1 MKHSII
7 IKRLCLLLMFMAST
21 MGVWAVESVLFN
33 STESPKGTRV
43 RDLKKGPVSVHFYK
57 CYTSHSGNIY
67 ELAKGSGVLI
77 SVPEESYRIREVVM
91 EDTEGGDDWDE
102 GGLNRIGMYET
113 APGTHYNMFFQK
125 DSGSQPDDNN
135 IVFSSFD
142 SGSAWIYIEG
152 HKMSNKGQFKARR
165 ITVRYVKLAKPKF
178 TQEQYDYYSF
188 MGVLPYALTP
198 KADAGGHNGK
208 NIRYHLSNNKIA
220 TLLVGGGMQIK
231 QPGQGTL
238 TITYDPN
245 NDYAKAECSTTINV
259 RRERV
264 TFTPHKDIPS
274 VILTGKH
281 YTLYGVY
288 GLIDLQNSYSQRNFD
303 ESNPQFSVT
312 STRPDVLSVA
322 NRDLQFHGTSG
333 EATITLKQEQNDYYE
348 ASSLSHTF
356 IVLRSDQN
364 GTVLIRNADEW
375 RLFCKSVNE
384 KGMTNLNAKLEADID
399 LGGDI
404 TMLGNRY
411 SGTFD
416 GQNHTLTLGWDGG
429 DGWMAPFHTMNGATI
444 KNLRV
449 NGYIKSKGK
458 GLSGLILN
466 VYGNTTVSGC
476 TSEVDIT
483 SGSSDGGCASAGLIQ
498 YISSDAHVSINDC
511 LVKGTLKATTE
522 IGTKGMAGFVYD
534 QRGNC
539 TFNNCLYTGTNN
551 AAGGYTFAYK
561 STINNCYY
569 LNDCGATYGT
579 RVTIDQLKNGEV
591 AYKLQAGRDT
601 QMWGQTLGT
610 DNAPLL
616 TGNDAKRVRK
626 VDFTY
631 NDQVK
636 ATRYATH
643 GKAIYGSL
651 PTLTAK
657 DIMGSDYN
665 EHHYYTGISFEG
677 FSASTTVNSD
687 RTVRVIIN
695 KNDYYAIASKEN
707 WKEFCN
713 IVNGGQ
719 TKLDAKMT
727 ANVNLGD
734 EIVMAGAGDHKYSG
748 TFDGQEHTLT
758 LNWNS
763 SSSRQLA
770 LFQNVNSA
778 TIKNLRT
785 EGSINSNTY
794 GLSGLIYSLE
804 GVTTISGCVSNVNL
818 TSRYSLSSGCDAAGM
833 VHHVTSGASAEFTDC
848 IVKGKFHATT
858 ENGKEGMGGFVYGQ
872 YGTCKMTNC
881 LYAGENNATTR
892 SNTFADKATL
902 TNCYY
907 LNACGT
913 AQGKQVTKEQLKS
926 GEVARLLQSN
936 RNTQFW
942 GQEIGKE
949 NEPLPTADKAKKVYK
964 IDFAYKGKVK
974 ASRYANP
981 GKAIFGGMPTFIA
994 KDIMD
999 SEYNEHHYYTFA
1011 FGNNFN
1017 ASVLIYNDRT
1027 VDINPTEKDYYEIA
1041 SKADWKEFCDI
1052 VSNGQ
1057 NAVDAKMTADVDL
1070 GGDIKTIGD
1079 GVHMYSGTFDGQG
1092 HTLTLNWDAGTAHW
1106 KSPFYSVDG
1115 CTINKLRVKGSIKSD
1130 GKGHAGL
1137 IQNAYG
1143 TVTVSGCVS
1152 DVDITCGYSTDACS
1166 AAGMIQW
1173 VGGGAKVTFN
1183 DCLVK
1188 GSINA
1193 KDAGRKGMAGFVY
1206 NQNGKCTFNN
1216 CLYLGTNNATA
1227 GSNTFTYNATTNN
1240 CYYLNACGDTQGT
1253 KVTEEQ
1259 LKSGE
1264 VAYLLQ
1270 NKRDGNI
1277 WGQELG
1283 KDNEP
1288 QPTDIAAKHIYQVG
1302 FTYNGKVA
1310 AARYAN
1316 SGKAIFGELP
1326 DEKEL
1331 LGTAYDS
1338 NKVYALVF
1346 EDDFTASTTIDSD
1359 RTVVVTVIENNYF
1372 EIATKEDWA
1381 AFCKLVNNG
1390 NNKLNAKL
1398 MKDVDLETDI
1408 VMAGKENVEYSGT
1421 FDGQGYSL
1429 TVNWDASDNKLVSP
1443 FSCVKDVTIKNL
1455 RTKGQITSKR
1465 FGISGLIDDV
1475 YGTNN
1480 TISSCIS
1487 EVNLTTSD
1495 NSVSSSVAGMVQSV
1509 KSNSSVTFN
1518 DCIVKGKMHSTT
1530 YEGRQGLS
1538 GFVYFQLGNCHFN
1551 NCLYIGTNNGREW
1564 ADTFCD
1570 HPNTLNNCYY
1580 LNACGT
1586 AQGKQV
1592 TKDQLKNGYVAYKL
1606 QNNRTDKC
1614 YWAQQLGDMLDFY
1627 NAADKGK
1634 TNYVYYDATNKRWTC
1649 DDFRLTDGTPLSIGL
1664 DFIAAKA
1671 TYNRTITTAKATV
1684 CLPYELPRN
1693 GSFDAHTLSGGNN
1706 SAVHFADA
1714 KDKLEAYK
1722 PYLIASNGAPQLDGN
1737 NIEVKAFNAAALTSP
1752 AGKYSF
1758 VGTVTGVDNATAA
1771 AANAYILQN
1780 DGLFHKVTTE
1790 HSAAMLPAYRAYI
1803 VRNDGSGAKQLSVVL
1818 DDETTGI
1825 DGMTDDAM
1833 GTDGTVYDL
1842 HGRRMADRLDDNT
1855 RRQLPAGVYIVSG
1868 RKVILK

>member
-7 IKRLCLLLMFMAST
+7 IQRLCLFLLVFLLAAPAWSYSITVKARDRSAGEVEGKRDVMSDGYIVARWSDCKTGPALLAANRNWKMKKGST
-21 MGVWAVESVLFN
+21 VTISCFGRWRFRGIRFREQLKNADKLVCISDNRYTGDPTSNSGLSCYDAPNTKVTLQANDDIEFAEYIIEFVAEPRVSFKKKEYTFFVGDQFHLFYDNMVENPYEEFPKFEL
-33 STESPKGTRV
+33 STEEPG
-43 RDLKKGPVSVHFYK
+43 
-57 CYTSHSGNIY
+57 
-67 ELAKGSGVLI
+67 
-77 SVPEESYRIREVVM
+77 M
-91 EDTEGGDDWDE
+91 
-102 GGLNRIGMYET
+102 LNKET
-113 APGTHYNMFFQK
+113 AWDFFTVIK
-125 DSGSQPDDNN
+125 AGKTNLVFRAVPDDRYAA
-135 IVFSSFD
+135 
-142 SGSAWIYIEG
+142 GSIKVPFEVTRRTMDAYLDGPKTVRLQVWDNLSLPVLKRIPEGYDRSKITRKISDEKVVKIEG
-152 HKMSNKGQFKARR
+152 EKIKLGSDPFGKTATITYTLPEDHKYKTK
-165 ITVRYVKLAKPKF
+165 
-178 TQEQYDYYSF
+178 
-188 MGVLPYALTP
+188 
-198 KADAGGHNGK
+198 
-208 NIRYHLSNNKIA
+208 
-220 TLLVGGGMQIK
+220 TL
-231 QPGQGTL
+231 TL
-238 TITYDPN
+238 TIIVP
-245 NDYAKAECSTTINV
+245 KEAEISSQDDWKKFCAAV
-259 RRERV
+259 
-264 TFTPHKDIPS
+264 
-274 VILTGKH
+274 
-281 YTLYGVY
+281 
-288 GLIDLQNSYSQRNFD
+288 NSGWN
-303 ESNPQFSVT
+303 
-312 STRPDVLSVA
+312 
-322 NRDLQFHGTSG
+322 
-333 EATITLKQEQNDYYE
+333 
-348 ASSLSHTF
+348 
-356 IVLRSDQN
+356 
-364 GTVLIRNADEW
+364 NAD
-375 RLFCKSVNE
+375 
-384 KGMTNLNAKLEADID
+384 AKLMKDVN

-404 TMLGNRY
+404 AMVGNRY

-539 TFNNCLYTGTNN
+539 TLTNCLYTGTNN

-561 STINNCYY
+561 STIKNCYY
-569 LNDCGATYGT
+569 LNACAATYGEK
-579 RVTIDQLKNGEV
+579 VTIDQLKNGEV

-610 DNAPLL
+610 DNEPLP
-616 TGNDAKRVRK
+616 TGNGTKRVHK

-631 NDQVK
+631 NNQVN

-643 GKAIYGSL
+643 DNAIYGSL
-651 PTLTAK
+651 PATAK
-657 DIMGSDYN
+657 EIMGSDYN

-713 IVNGGQ
+713 LVNGGQ
-719 TKLDAKMT
+719 TKLDAKLT
-727 ANVNLGD
+727 QNVNLGD

-770 LFQNVNSA
+770 PFQNVSSA

-818 TSRYSLSSGCDAAGM
+818 TSRYSLSSGCDASGM

-913 AQGKQVTKEQLKS
+913 AQGKQVTKEQLKN
-926 GEVARLLQSN
+926 GDVARLLQSN

-942 GQEIGKE
+942 GQELGKE
-949 NEPLPTADKAKKVYK
+949 NEPLPTAEEAKKVYK

-1017 ASVLIYNDRT
+1017 ASVLIYYDRT

-1041 SKADWKEFCDI
+1041 SKANWIEFCYI
-1052 VSNGQ
+1052 VGNGQ

-1070 GGDIKTIGD
+1070 GSDIFMVGN
-1079 GVHMYSGTFDGQG
+1079 HYSGTFDGQG
-1092 HTLTLNWDAGTAHW
+1092 HTLKINWNDTSGWLA
-1106 KSPFYSVDG
+1106 PFYTVDG
-1115 CTINKLRVKGSIKSD
+1115 ATIKNLRTEGEIKSSS
-1130 GKGHAGL
+1130 HFLSGL
-1137 IQNAYG
+1137 VQSAYG
-1143 TVTVSGCVS
+1143 NTTISGCVS
-1152 DVDITCGYSTDACS
+1152 AVNITSSYDNGGCD
-1166 AAGMIQW
+1166 AAGM
-1173 VGGGAKVTFN
+1173 VECVRDNANVTIT

-1188 GSINA
+1188 GKFHA
-1193 KDAGRKGMAGFVY
+1193 TTEGGRRYMSGFVE
-1206 NQNGKCTFNN
+1206 NQYGKCTLTN
-1216 CLYLGTNNATA
+1216 CLYIGENNATT
-1227 GSNTFTYNATTNN
+1227 GGYTFAKKATLTN
-1240 CYYLNACGDTQGT
+1240 CYYLHTCGTAQGT
-1253 KVTEEQ
+1253 PATEEQ
-1259 LKSGE
+1259 LKNGY
-1264 VAYLLQ
+1264 VAYKLQ
-1270 NKRDGNI
+1270 NGRDTQF
-1277 WGQELG
+1277 WGQTLG
-1283 KDNEP
+1283 TDNEP
-1288 QPTDIAAKHIYQVG
+1288 RLIADAAKHIYKVS
-1302 FTYNGKVA
+1302 FTYNDKVA
-1310 AARYAN
+1310 AARYTN
-1316 SGKAIFGELP
+1316 RGKAIFGGLP

-1331 LGTAYDS
+1331 LGTAYDP
-1338 NKVYALVF
+1338 NKIYTLTF
-1346 EDDFTASTTIDSD
+1346 EDDFSTSTTVDRD

-1372 EIATKEDWA
+1372 EIATKEDWKK
-1381 AFCKLVNNG
+1381 FCGLVKKGQQN
-1390 NNKLNAKL
+1390 LNAK
-1398 MKDVDLETDI
+1398 MTKDVDLGTEI
-1408 VMAGKENVEYSGT
+1408 VMAGEENLEYSGT
-1421 FDGQGYSL
+1421 FDGQGHTL
-1429 TVNWDASDNKLVSP
+1429 KIDWDGGYVGWISP
-1443 FSCVKDVTIKNL
+1443 FLHVKDATIKNL
-1455 RTKGQITSKR
+1455 RTKGKITAGR
-1465 FGISGLIDDV
+1465 FGFSGLICQA
-1475 YGTNN
+1475 YGNN
-1480 TISSCIS
+1480 TISSC
-1487 EVNLTTSD
+1487 VSD
-1495 NSVSSSVAGMVQSV
+1495 VDINGADDLAGMVKTV
-1509 KSNSSVTFN
+1509 KDNSSVTFT
-1518 DCIVKGKMHSTT
+1518 DCVVKGTLHVT
-1530 YEGRQGLS
+1530 YDDCSQDMG
-1538 GFVYFQLGNCHFN
+1538 GFVYYQSDNATCTFN
-1551 NCLYIGTNNGREW
+1551 SCLYLGTNNATGW
-1564 ADTFCD
+1564 AKTFA
-1570 HPNTLNNCYY
+1570 PNPTLNNCYY
-1580 LNACGT
+1580 LNLCGKE
-1586 AQGKQV
+1586 QGMPV
-1592 TKDQLKNGYVAYKL
+1592 TEEQLKNGYVAHKL
-1606 QNNRTDKC
+1606 QADRTDKC

-1664 DFIAAKA
+1664 DFTAAKA
-1671 TYNRTITTAKATV
+1671 TYDRAITTEKVTV
-1684 CLPYELPRN
+1684 CLPYELPVT
-1693 GSFDAHTLSGGNN
+1693 GFKAYTLSGGNN

-1818 DDETTGI
+1818 DGETTGI

-1842 HGRRMADRLDDNT
+1842 HGRRMANRLDDNV

>member
-7 IKRLCLLLMFMAST
+7 IQRLCLFLFALMLAAPAWSLIDT
-21 MGVWAVESVLFN
+21 WKARNRNQGEVE
-33 STESPKGTRV
+33 GTRHSDDGIV
-43 RDLKKGPVSVHFYK
+43 TVTWSDCKTGPALLPANRNWEMKKGSSVTISCKDGWRVRRFSILEQLKNPTNINCVNDDRYEKKYYEFSDETHKKSLNIGCWDAPSQSIRIEAIRDVEFAVYEIDYVKAVSVEF
-57 CYTSHSGNIY
+57 THSQYNVYSMSGWMSPGIISNGHTGHIQYGLSNKNI
-67 ELAKGSGVLI
+67 ATVL
-77 SVPEESYRIREVVM
+77 
-91 EDTEGGDDWDE
+91 EGGMLDIK
-102 GGLNRIGMYET
+102 R
-113 APGTHYNMFFQK
+113 PGK
-125 DSGSQPDDNN
+125 G
-135 IVFSSFD
+135 VF
-142 SGSAWIYIEG
+142 
-152 HKMSNKGQFKARR
+152 
-165 ITVRYVKLAKPKF
+165 TV
-178 TQEQYDYYSF
+178 
-188 MGVLPYALTP
+188 
-198 KADAGGHNGK
+198 
-208 NIRYHLSNNKIA
+208 
-220 TLLVGGGMQIK
+220 
-231 QPGQGTL
+231 
-238 TITYDPN
+238 TYRAN
-245 NDYAKAECSTTINV
+245 VTYAKAEASTTINV
-259 RRERV
+259 MRDRV
-264 TFTPHKDIPS
+264 TFSKKD
-274 VILTGKH
+274 
-281 YTLYGVY
+281 YTDLLYCGNY
-288 GLIDLQNSYSQRNFD
+288 QPIFHLINCVTA
-303 ESNPQFSVT
+303 SNKSLKINNGGFSVT
-312 STRPDVLSVA
+312 SSNPNVLRYDNEMLRCGNTA
-322 NRDLQFHGTSG
+322 G
-333 EATITLKQEQNDYYE
+333 EAIITIKQAQNDYYE
-348 ASSLSHTF
+348 ATSFSQTF
-356 IVLRSDQN
+356 YVMRRDHD
-364 GTVLIRNADEW
+364 GAMLIKDANEW
-375 RLFCKSVNE
+375 KLFCKIVNE
-384 KGMTNLNAKLEADID
+384 KGITNLNARLDGD
-399 LGGDI
+399 VNLGGDI
-404 TMLGNRY
+404 AMVGNRY

-534 QRGNC
+534 QRGDC

-551 AAGGYTFAYK
+551 AAGGYTFASK
-561 STINNCYY
+561 STIKNCYY
-569 LNDCGATYGT
+569 LNACAATYGEK
-579 RVTIDQLKNGEV
+579 VTIDQLKSGEV

-610 DNAPLL
+610 NNEPLL
-616 TGNDAKRVRK
+616 TADGAKRVHK

-631 NDQVK
+631 NNQVN

-643 GKAIYGSL
+643 DNAIYGSL
-651 PTLTAK
+651 PATAK
-657 DIMGSDYN
+657 EIMGSDYN

-727 ANVNLGD
+727 RDVNLGGD
-734 EIVMAGAGDHKYSG
+734 ITMAGTYANKYAG
-748 TFDGQEHTLT
+748 TFDGGEHTLKI
-758 LNWNS
+758 NWNS
-763 SSSRQLA
+763 GSETWIA
-770 LFQNVNSA
+770 PFYTVDGA
-778 TIKNLRT
+778 TVRNLRV
-785 EGSINSNTY
+785 EGDIKSSTHF
-794 GLSGLIYSLE
+794 LSGLICNVY
-804 GVTTISGCVSNVNL
+804 GTTTISGCVSAVNI
-818 TSRYSLSSGCDAAGM
+818 TSSYNEGGCDAAGM
-833 VHHVTSGASAEFTDC
+833 IECVRDNANVTITDC
-848 IVKGKFHATT
+848 VVKGKFHAAT
-858 ENGKEGMGGFVYGQ
+858 EKGKRYMAGFVCNQ
-872 YGTCKMTNC
+872 YGTCTLTNC
-881 LYAGENNATTR
+881 LYVGENNGTGVNTHTFGYKTTL
-892 SNTFADKATL
+892 N
-902 TNCYY
+902 NCYY

-913 AQGKQVTKEQLKS
+913 AQGKQVTKEQLKN
-926 GEVARLLQSN
+926 GDVARLLQSN

-942 GQEIGKE
+942 GQELGKE
-949 NEPLPTADKAKKVYK
+949 NEPLPTTEEAKKVYK

-1027 VDINPTEKDYYEIA
+1027 VDINPIEKDYYAIA
-1041 SKADWKEFCDI
+1041 SKVDWKEFCDI

-1057 NAVDAKMTADVDL
+1057 NAIDAKMTADVDL
-1070 GGDIKTIGD
+1070 GSDIWQVGN
-1079 GVHMYSGTFDGQG
+1079 HYAGTFDGQN
-1092 HTLTLNWDAGTAHW
+1092 HTLKINWNNTSGWLA
-1106 KSPFYSVDG
+1106 PFYTVDG
-1115 CTINKLRVKGSIKSD
+1115 ATIKNLRTEGEIKSSS
-1130 GKGHAGL
+1130 HFLSGL
-1137 IQNAYG
+1137 VQSAYG
-1143 TVTVSGCVS
+1143 NTTISGCVS
-1152 DVDITCGYSTDACS
+1152 AVNITSTYDNGGCD
-1166 AAGMIQW
+1166 AAGM
-1173 VGGGAKVTFN
+1173 VECVRDNANVTIT

-1188 GSINA
+1188 GKFHA
-1193 KDAGRKGMAGFVY
+1193 TTEKGKESMGGFVHLLY
-1206 NQNGKCTFNN
+1206 GKCTLNN
-1216 CLYLGTNNATA
+1216 CLYAGENNGTRWSRTFAPYS
-1227 GSNTFTYNATTNN
+1227 GSTLNN
-1240 CYYLNACGDTQGT
+1240 CYYLKACGDKQGT
-1253 KVTEEQ
+1253 QVTKEQ

-1264 VAYLLQ
+1264 VTYLLQ
-1270 NKRDGNI
+1270 NKRDANI

-1283 KDNEP
+1283 KENEP
-1288 QPTDIAAKHIYQVG
+1288 MPTDDAAKHIYKVD
-1302 FTYNGKVA
+1302 FSYNGKVA

-1316 SGKAIFGELP
+1316 RGKHIFGELP
-1326 DEKEL
+1326 KEKEI
-1331 LGTAYDS
+1331 LGAAYDP
-1338 NKVYALVF
+1338 NNTYALAF
-1346 EDDFTASTTIDSD
+1346 EDDFSASTTVDRD

-1372 EIATKEDWA
+1372 EIATKEDWKK
-1381 AFCKLVNNG
+1381 FCGLVKKGQQN
-1390 NNKLNAKL
+1390 LNAK
-1398 MKDVDLETDI
+1398 MTKDVDLGTEI
-1408 VMAGKENVEYSGT
+1408 VMAGEENLEYSGT
-1421 FDGQGYSL
+1421 FDGQGHTL
-1429 TVNWDASDNKLVSP
+1429 KFDWDGGYTAWISP
-1443 FSCVKDVTIKNL
+1443 FLHVKDVTIRNL
-1455 RTKGQITSKR
+1455 RTKGKITAGR
-1465 FGISGLIDDV
+1465 FGFSGLICQA
-1475 YGTNN
+1475 YGNN
-1480 TISSCIS
+1480 TISSC
-1487 EVNLTTSD
+1487 VSD
-1495 NSVSSSVAGMVQSV
+1495 VDINGADDLAGMVKTV
-1509 KSNSSVTFN
+1509 KDNSSVTFT
-1518 DCIVKGKMHSTT
+1518 DCVVKGTLHVT
-1530 YEGRQGLS
+1530 YDDCSQDMG
-1538 GFVYFQLGNCHFN
+1538 GFVYYQSDNATCTFN
-1551 NCLYIGTNNGREW
+1551 SCLYLGTNNATGW
-1564 ADTFCD
+1564 AKTFA
-1570 HPNTLNNCYY
+1570 PNPTLNNCYY
-1580 LNACGT
+1580 LNLCGKE
-1586 AQGKQV
+1586 QGMKV
-1592 TKDQLKNGYVAYKL
+1592 TEEQLKNGYVAHKL
-1606 QNNRTDKC
+1606 QADRTDQC

-1664 DFIAAKA
+1664 DFTAAKA
-1671 TYNRTITTAKATV
+1671 TYDRAITTEKVTV
-1684 CLPYELPRN
+1684 CLPYELPVT
-1693 GSFDAHTLSGGNN
+1693 GFKAYTLSGGNN

-1818 DDETTGI
+1818 DGETTGI

>member
-1 MKHSII
+1 MKHSFTIQ
-7 IKRLCLLLMFMAST
+7 RLCLFLLVFLLAAPAWSYSITVKARDRSAGEVEGKRDVMSDGYIVARWSDCKTGPALLAANRNWKMKKGST
-21 MGVWAVESVLFN
+21 VTISCFGRWRFRGIRFREQLKNADKLVCISDNRYTGDPTSNSGLSCYDAPNTKVTLQANDDIEFAEYIIEFVAEPRVSFKKKEYTFFVGDQFHLFYDNMVENPYEEFPKFEL
-33 STESPKGTRV
+33 STEEPG
-43 RDLKKGPVSVHFYK
+43 
-57 CYTSHSGNIY
+57 
-67 ELAKGSGVLI
+67 
-77 SVPEESYRIREVVM
+77 M
-91 EDTEGGDDWDE
+91 
-102 GGLNRIGMYET
+102 LNKET
-113 APGTHYNMFFQK
+113 AWDFFTVIK
-125 DSGSQPDDNN
+125 AGKTNLVFRAVPDDRYAA
-135 IVFSSFD
+135 
-142 SGSAWIYIEG
+142 GSIKVPFEVTRRTMDAYLDGPKTVRLQVWDNLSLPVLKRIPEGYDRSKITRKISDEKVVKIEG
-152 HKMSNKGQFKARR
+152 EKIKLGSDPFGKTATITYTLPEDHKYKTK
-165 ITVRYVKLAKPKF
+165 
-178 TQEQYDYYSF
+178 
-188 MGVLPYALTP
+188 
-198 KADAGGHNGK
+198 
-208 NIRYHLSNNKIA
+208 
-220 TLLVGGGMQIK
+220 TL
-231 QPGQGTL
+231 TL
-238 TITYDPN
+238 TIIVP
-245 NDYAKAECSTTINV
+245 KEAEISSQDDWKKFCAAV
-259 RRERV
+259 
-264 TFTPHKDIPS
+264 
-274 VILTGKH
+274 
-281 YTLYGVY
+281 
-288 GLIDLQNSYSQRNFD
+288 NSGWN
-303 ESNPQFSVT
+303 
-312 STRPDVLSVA
+312 
-322 NRDLQFHGTSG
+322 
-333 EATITLKQEQNDYYE
+333 
-348 ASSLSHTF
+348 
-356 IVLRSDQN
+356 
-364 GTVLIRNADEW
+364 NAD
-375 RLFCKSVNE
+375 
-384 KGMTNLNAKLEADID
+384 AKLMKDVN

-404 TMLGNRY
+404 AMVGNRY

-458 GLSGLILN
+458 GLSGLVLN
-466 VYGNTTVSGC
+466 AYGNTTVSGC

-483 SGSSDGGCASAGLIQ
+483 SGSSDGGCASSGMIQ

-539 TFNNCLYTGTNN
+539 TLTNCLYTGTNN

-561 STINNCYY
+561 STIKNCYY
-569 LNDCGATYGT
+569 LNACAATYGEK
-579 RVTIDQLKNGEV
+579 VTIDQLKNGEV

-610 DNAPLL
+610 DNEPLP
-616 TGNDAKRVRK
+616 TADGTKRVHK

-631 NDQVK
+631 NNQVN

-643 GKAIYGSL
+643 DNAIYGSL
-651 PTLTAK
+651 PATAK
-657 DIMGSDYN
+657 EIMGSDYN

-719 TKLDAKMT
+719 NKLDAKMT
-727 ANVNLGD
+727 RDVNLGD
-734 EIVMAGAGDHKYSG
+734 EIVMAGVGDHKYSG

-770 LFQNVNSA
+770 PFQNVNSA

-818 TSRYSLSSGCDAAGM
+818 TSRYSLSSGCDASGM
-833 VHHVTSGASAEFTDC
+833 VHHVTNGASAEFTDC

-913 AQGKQVTKEQLKS
+913 AQGKQVTKEQLKN
-926 GEVARLLQSN
+926 GDVARLLQSN

-942 GQEIGKE
+942 GQELGKE
-949 NEPLPTADKAKKVYK
+949 NEPLPTAEEAKKVYN

-1017 ASVLIYNDRT
+1017 ASVLIYYDRT

-1041 SKADWKEFCDI
+1041 SKADWIEFSNI
-1052 VSNGQ
+1052 VSSGQ
-1057 NAVDAKMTADVDL
+1057 NSVDAKMTKDVDL
-1070 GGDIKTIGD
+1070 GSDIFMVGDS
-1079 GVHMYSGTFDGQG
+1079 YAGTFDGQN
-1092 HTLTLNWDAGTAHW
+1092 HTLKINWNSTSGWLA
-1106 KSPFYSVDG
+1106 PFYTVNG
-1115 CTINKLRVKGSIKSD
+1115 ATIKNLRTEGEIKS
-1130 GKGHAGL
+1130 KSYFLSGL
-1137 IQNAYG
+1137 VQSAYG
-1143 TVTVSGCVS
+1143 NTTISGCVS
-1152 DVDITCGYSTDACS
+1152 AVNITSSYDNGGCN
-1166 AAGMIQW
+1166 AAGM
-1173 VGGGAKVTFN
+1173 VECVRDNANVTFT
-1183 DCLVK
+1183 DCIVK
-1188 GSINA
+1188 GKLNA
-1193 KDAGRKGMAGFVY
+1193 TTEKGKESMGGFVHLLY
-1206 NQNGKCTFNN
+1206 GKCTLNN
-1216 CLYLGTNNATA
+1216 CLYAGENNGTRWSRTFAPYS
-1227 GSNTFTYNATTNN
+1227 GSTLNN
-1240 CYYLNACGDTQGT
+1240 CYYLNACGDKQGT
-1253 KVTEEQ
+1253 QVTKEQ

-1270 NKRDGNI
+1270 NKRDANI
-1277 WGQELG
+1277 WGQMLG
-1283 KDNEP
+1283 TDNEP
-1288 QPTDIAAKHIYQVG
+1288 MPTDDAAKHIYKVD
-1302 FTYNGKVA
+1302 FSYNGKVA

-1316 SGKAIFGELP
+1316 RGKHIFGELP
-1326 DEKEL
+1326 KEKEI
-1331 LGTAYDS
+1331 LGAAYDP
-1338 NKVYALVF
+1338 NNTYALAF
-1346 EDDFTASTTIDSD
+1346 EDDFSASTTVDRD

-1372 EIATKEDWA
+1372 EIATKEDWKK
-1381 AFCKLVNNG
+1381 FCGLVKKGQQN
-1390 NNKLNAKL
+1390 LNAK
-1398 MKDVDLETDI
+1398 MTKDVDLGTEI
-1408 VMAGKENVEYSGT
+1408 VMAGEENLEYSGT
-1421 FDGQGYSL
+1421 FDGQGHTL
-1429 TVNWDASDNKLVSP
+1429 KIDWDGGYVGWISP
-1443 FSCVKDVTIKNL
+1443 FLYVKDATIKNL
-1455 RTKGQITSKR
+1455 RTKGQITAGR
-1465 FGISGLIDDV
+1465 FGFSGLICQA
-1475 YGTNN
+1475 YGNN
-1480 TISSCIS
+1480 TISSC
-1487 EVNLTTSD
+1487 VSD
-1495 NSVSSSVAGMVQSV
+1495 VDINGADDLAGMVKTV
-1509 KSNSSVTFN
+1509 KDNSSVTFN
-1518 DCIVKGKMHSTT
+1518 DCVVKGTLHVT
-1530 YEGRQGLS
+1530 YDDCSQDMG
-1538 GFVYFQLGNCHFN
+1538 GFVYYQSDNATCTFN
-1551 NCLYIGTNNGREW
+1551 SCLYLGTNNATGW
-1564 ADTFCD
+1564 AKTFA
-1570 HPNTLNNCYY
+1570 PNPALNNCYF
-1580 LNACGT
+1580 LNACGEE
-1586 AQGKQV
+1586 QGTPV
-1592 TKDQLKNGYVAYKL
+1592 TEEQLKNGYVAHKL
-1606 QNNRTDKC
+1606 QADRTDQC

-1649 DDFRLTDGTPLSIGL
+1649 DDFRLTDGTPLPIGL
-1664 DFIAAKA
+1664 DFLATKA

-1684 CLPYELPRN
+1684 CLPYELPVT
-1693 GSFDAHTLSGGNN
+1693 GFKAYTLSGGNN
-1706 SAVHFADA
+1706 SAVSFADA

-1818 DDETTGI
+1818 DGETTGI
-1825 DGMTDDAM
+1825 DGMKDDAM
-1833 GTDGTVYDL
+1833 GTDGAVYDL
-1842 HGRRMADRLDDNT
+1842 HGRRMADRLDNNT

>member
-7 IKRLCLLLMFMAST
+7 IQRLCLFLLVFLLAAPAWSYSITVKARDRSAGEVEGKRDVMSGGYIVARWSDCKTGPALFAANRNWKMKKGST
-21 MGVWAVESVLFN
+21 VTISCFGRWRFRGIRFREQLKNADKLVCISDNRYTGDPTSNSGLSCYDAPNTKVTLQANDDIEFAEYIIEFVAEPRVSFKKKEYTFFVGDQFHLFYDNMVENPYEEFPKFEL
-33 STESPKGTRV
+33 STEEPG
-43 RDLKKGPVSVHFYK
+43 
-57 CYTSHSGNIY
+57 
-67 ELAKGSGVLI
+67 
-77 SVPEESYRIREVVM
+77 M
-91 EDTEGGDDWDE
+91 
-102 GGLNRIGMYET
+102 LNKET
-113 APGTHYNMFFQK
+113 AWDFFTVIK
-125 DSGSQPDDNN
+125 AGKTNLVFRAVPDDRYAA
-135 IVFSSFD
+135 
-142 SGSAWIYIEG
+142 GSIKVPFEVTRRTMDAYLDGPKTVRLQVWDNLSLPVLKRIPEGYDRSKITRKISDEKVVKIEG
-152 HKMSNKGQFKARR
+152 EKIKLGSDPFGKTATITYTLPEDHKYKTK
-165 ITVRYVKLAKPKF
+165 
-178 TQEQYDYYSF
+178 
-188 MGVLPYALTP
+188 
-198 KADAGGHNGK
+198 
-208 NIRYHLSNNKIA
+208 
-220 TLLVGGGMQIK
+220 TL
-231 QPGQGTL
+231 TL
-238 TITYDPN
+238 TIIVP
-245 NDYAKAECSTTINV
+245 KEAEISSQDDWKKFCAAV
-259 RRERV
+259 
-264 TFTPHKDIPS
+264 
-274 VILTGKH
+274 
-281 YTLYGVY
+281 
-288 GLIDLQNSYSQRNFD
+288 NSGWN
-303 ESNPQFSVT
+303 
-312 STRPDVLSVA
+312 
-322 NRDLQFHGTSG
+322 
-333 EATITLKQEQNDYYE
+333 
-348 ASSLSHTF
+348 
-356 IVLRSDQN
+356 
-364 GTVLIRNADEW
+364 NAD
-375 RLFCKSVNE
+375 
-384 KGMTNLNAKLEADID
+384 AKLMKDVN

-404 TMLGNRY
+404 AMVGNRY

-561 STINNCYY
+561 STIKNCYY
-569 LNDCGATYGT
+569 LNACAATYGEK
-579 RVTIDQLKNGEV
+579 VTIDQLKNGEV

-610 DNAPLL
+610 DNEPLP
-616 TGNDAKRVRK
+616 TGNGTKRVHK

-631 NDQVK
+631 NNQVN

-643 GKAIYGSL
+643 GNAIYGSL
-651 PTLTAK
+651 PATAK
-657 DIMGSDYN
+657 EIMGSDYN
-665 EHHYYTGISFEG
+665 EHHYYTGISFEY

-727 ANVNLGD
+727 RDVNLGGD
-734 EIVMAGAGDHKYSG
+734 ITMAGNSDHNYSG
-748 TFDGQEHTLT
+748 TFDGQNHTLT
-758 LNWNS
+758 VNWNTNANDIAPF
-763 SSSRQLA
+763 RR
-770 LFQNVNSA
+770 VNGA
-778 TIKNLRT
+778 TIKNLHT
-785 EGSINSNTY
+785 EGTIKSSGY
-794 GLSGLIYSLE
+794 YLAGLIDEAYGESN
-804 GVTTISGCVSNVNL
+804 ISGCVSNVHI
-818 TSRYSLSSGCDAAGM
+818 TSTYADNICGAGGLISYISSNAR
-833 VHHVTSGASAEFTDC
+833 VTITDC
-848 IVKGKFHATT
+848 LVKGSINATM
-858 ENGKEGMGGFVYGQ
+858 EKGKKGMGGFVSIQ
-872 YGTCKMTNC
+872 NGTCTMNNC

-907 LNACGT
+907 LNACGD
-913 AQGKQVTKEQLKS
+913 AQGKQVTKEQLKN
-926 GEVARLLQSN
+926 GDVARLLQSN

-942 GQEIGKE
+942 GQELGKE
-949 NEPLPTADKAKKVYK
+949 NEPLPTAEEAKKVYK

-1017 ASVLIYNDRT
+1017 ASVLIYYDRT

-1041 SKADWKEFCDI
+1041 SKADWIEFRYI
-1052 VSNGQ
+1052 VGNGQ

-1070 GGDIKTIGD
+1070 GSDIFMVGDS
-1079 GVHMYSGTFDGQG
+1079 YAGTFDGQN
-1092 HTLTLNWDAGTAHW
+1092 HTLKINWNSTSGWLA
-1106 KSPFYSVDG
+1106 PFYTVNG
-1115 CTINKLRVKGSIKSD
+1115 ATIKNLRTEGEIKSSS
-1130 GKGHAGL
+1130 HFLSGL
-1137 IQNAYG
+1137 VQSAYG
-1143 TVTVSGCVS
+1143 NTTISGCVS
-1152 DVDITCGYSTDACS
+1152 AVNITSSYDNGGCN
-1166 AAGMIQW
+1166 AAGM
-1173 VGGGAKVTFN
+1173 VECVRDNANVTIT

-1188 GSINA
+1188 GKI
-1193 KDAGRKGMAGFVY
+1193 DATTEKGKESMGGFVN
-1206 NQNGKCTFNN
+1206 NQYGKCTLIN
-1216 CLYLGTNNATA
+1216 CLYAGENNGTRWSRTFAPYS
-1227 GSNTFTYNATTNN
+1227 GSTLNN
-1240 CYYLNACGDTQGT
+1240 CYYLNACGDAQGK
-1253 KVTEEQ
+1253 KVIADQ

-1270 NKRDGNI
+1270 NKRDANI
-1277 WGQELG
+1277 WGQMLG
-1283 KDNEP
+1283 TDNEP
-1288 QPTDIAAKHIYQVG
+1288 MPTDDAAKHIYKVD
-1302 FTYNGKVA
+1302 FSYNGKVA

-1316 SGKAIFGELP
+1316 RGKHIFGELP
-1326 DEKEL
+1326 KEKEI
-1331 LGTAYDS
+1331 LGAAYDP
-1338 NKVYALVF
+1338 NNTYALAF
-1346 EDDFTASTTIDSD
+1346 EDDFSASTTVDRD

-1372 EIATKEDWA
+1372 EIATKEDWKK
-1381 AFCKLVNNG
+1381 FCGLVKKGQQN
-1390 NNKLNAKL
+1390 LNAK
-1398 MKDVDLETDI
+1398 MTKDVDLGTEI
-1408 VMAGKENVEYSGT
+1408 VMAGEENLEYSGT
-1421 FDGQGYSL
+1421 FDGQGHTL
-1429 TVNWDASDNKLVSP
+1429 KIDWDGGYTAWISP
-1443 FSCVKDVTIKNL
+1443 FLYVKDVTIKNL
-1455 RTKGQITSKR
+1455 RTKGQITAGR
-1465 FGISGLIDDV
+1465 FGFSGLICKA
-1475 YGTNN
+1475 YGNN

-1487 EVNLTTSD
+1487 DVDINGAADL
-1495 NSVSSSVAGMVQSV
+1495 AGMVKAV
-1509 KSNSSVTFN
+1509 GDNSSVTFN
-1518 DCIVKGKMHSTT
+1518 DCVVKGTLNATHENGIQDM
-1530 YEGRQGLS
+1530 G
-1538 GFVYFQLGNCHFN
+1538 GFVYFQSENTTCTLN
-1551 NCLYIGTNNGREW
+1551 NCLYLGTNNAAGW
-1564 ADTFCD
+1564 AKTFA
-1570 HPNTLNNCYY
+1570 PNPTLNNCYY
-1580 LNACGT
+1580 LNLCGKE
-1586 AQGKQV
+1586 QGTKV
-1592 TKDQLKNGYVAYKL
+1592 TEEQLKNGYVAYKL
-1606 QNNRTDKC
+1606 QNDRTDKC

-1664 DFIAAKA
+1664 DFTAAKA
-1671 TYNRTITTAKATV
+1671 TYDRAITTEKVTV
-1684 CLPYELPRN
+1684 CLPYELPVT
-1693 GSFDAHTLSGGNN
+1693 GFKAYTLSGGNN

-1771 AANAYILQN
+1771 AANAYILQG

-1818 DDETTGI
+1818 DGETTGI

-1833 GTDGTVYDL
+1833 GTDGAVYDL

>member
-7 IKRLCLLLMFMAST
+7 IQRLCLFLFALMLAAPAWSETETWKAS
-21 MGVWAVESVLFN
+21 WRDRYE
-33 STESPKGTRV
+33 EEGTRYSV
-43 RDLKKGPVSVHFYK
+43 NSIVAVTWSDCKTGPALMAANRNWVMKKGSSVTISCKDGWRVRAFRILEQLENPTNINCVNDDRYEKHYYEFSDETHKKSLSISCWDAPSQSIRIEAIRDVEFAVYEIDYVKAVSVEF
-57 CYTSHSGNIY
+57 THSQYNVYSMSGWMSPGIISNGHTGHIQYGLSNKNI
-67 ELAKGSGVLI
+67 ATVL
-77 SVPEESYRIREVVM
+77 
-91 EDTEGGDDWDE
+91 EGGMLDIK
-102 GGLNRIGMYET
+102 R
-113 APGTHYNMFFQK
+113 PGK
-125 DSGSQPDDNN
+125 G
-135 IVFSSFD
+135 VF
-142 SGSAWIYIEG
+142 
-152 HKMSNKGQFKARR
+152 
-165 ITVRYVKLAKPKF
+165 TV
-178 TQEQYDYYSF
+178 
-188 MGVLPYALTP
+188 
-198 KADAGGHNGK
+198 
-208 NIRYHLSNNKIA
+208 
-220 TLLVGGGMQIK
+220 
-231 QPGQGTL
+231 
-238 TITYDPN
+238 TYRAN
-245 NDYAKAECSTTINV
+245 VTYAKAEASTTINV
-259 RRERV
+259 MRDRV
-264 TFTPHKDIPS
+264 TFSKKD
-274 VILTGKH
+274 
-281 YTLYGVY
+281 YTDLLYCGNY
-288 GLIDLQNSYSQRNFD
+288 QPIFHLINCVTA
-303 ESNPQFSVT
+303 SNKSLKIDNGGYSVT
-312 STRPDVLSVA
+312 SSNPNVLRYDNETLRCGNTA
-322 NRDLQFHGTSG
+322 G
-333 EATITLKQEQNDYYE
+333 EATITIKQAQNDYYE
-348 ASSLSHTF
+348 AANYSQTF
-356 IVLRSDQN
+356 YVIRSDHD
-364 GTVLIRNADEW
+364 GTMLIKDADEW
-375 RLFCKSVNE
+375 KLFCKIVNE
-384 KGMTNLNAKLEADID
+384 KGITNLNARLDGD
-399 LGGDI
+399 VNLGGDI
-404 TMLGNRY
+404 AMVGNRY

-511 LVKGTLKATTE
+511 LVKGTIKATTE

-534 QRGNC
+534 QRGDC

-551 AAGGYTFAYK
+551 AAGGYTFASK
-561 STINNCYY
+561 STIKNCYY
-569 LNDCGATYGT
+569 LNACAATYGEK
-579 RVTIDQLKNGEV
+579 VTIDQLKSGEV

-610 DNAPLL
+610 DNEPLP
-616 TGNDAKRVRK
+616 TGNGTKRVHK

-631 NDQVK
+631 NNQVN

-643 GKAIYGSL
+643 GNAIYGSL
-651 PTLTAK
+651 PATAK
-657 DIMGSDYN
+657 EIMGSDYN
-665 EHHYYTGISFEG
+665 EHYYYTGISFEG

-727 ANVNLGD
+727 RDVNLGD

-770 LFQNVNSA
+770 PFQNVSSA

-818 TSRYSLSSGCDAAGM
+818 TSRYSLSSGCDASGM
-833 VHHVTSGASAEFTDC
+833 VHHVTNGASAEFTDC

-913 AQGKQVTKEQLKS
+913 AQGKQVTKEQLKN
-926 GEVARLLQSN
+926 GDVARLLQSN

-942 GQEIGKE
+942 GQELGKE
-949 NEPLPTADKAKKVYK
+949 NEPLPTAEEAKKVYK

-1041 SKADWKEFCDI
+1041 SKDNWIEFSNI
-1052 VSNGQ
+1052 VYDGQ

-1079 GVHMYSGTFDGQG
+1079 GVHKYSGTFDGQG

-1115 CTINKLRVKGSIKSD
+1115 CTINKLRVKGSIKSE

-1143 TVTVSGCVS
+1143 TVAISGCTS

-1173 VGGGAKVTFN
+1173 VGGEAKVTFT

-1193 KDAGRKGMAGFVY
+1193 KEAGRKGMAGFVY
-1206 NQNGKCTFNN
+1206 NQNGTCTFNN
-1216 CLYLGTNNATA
+1216 CLYLGTNNATG
-1227 GSNTFTYNATTNN
+1227 GSNTFTYNATLNN
-1240 CYYLNACGDTQGT
+1240 CYYLNACGDAQGK
-1253 KVTEEQ
+1253 KVIADQ

-1264 VAYLLQ
+1264 VTYLLQ
-1270 NKRDGNI
+1270 NKRDANI
-1277 WGQELG
+1277 WGQMLG
-1283 KDNEP
+1283 TDNEP
-1288 QPTDIAAKHIYQVG
+1288 MPTDDAAKHIYKVD
-1302 FTYNGKVA
+1302 FSYNGKVA

-1316 SGKAIFGELP
+1316 RGKHIFGELP
-1326 DEKEL
+1326 KEKEI
-1331 LGTAYDS
+1331 LGAAYDP
-1338 NKVYALVF
+1338 NNIYALAF
-1346 EDDFTASTTIDSD
+1346 EDDFSASTTVDSD

-1372 EIATKEDWA
+1372 EIATKEDWKK
-1381 AFCKLVNNG
+1381 FCGLVKKGQQN
-1390 NNKLNAKL
+1390 LNAK
-1398 MKDVDLETDI
+1398 MTKDVDLGTEI
-1408 VMAGKENVEYSGT
+1408 VMAGEENLEYSGT
-1421 FDGQGYSL
+1421 FDGQGHTL
-1429 TVNWDASDNKLVSP
+1429 KFDWDGGYTAWISP
-1443 FSCVKDVTIKNL
+1443 FLHVKDVTIRNL
-1455 RTKGQITSKR
+1455 RTKGKITAGR
-1465 FGISGLIDDV
+1465 FGFSGLICQA
-1475 YGTNN
+1475 YGNN
-1480 TISSCIS
+1480 TISSC
-1487 EVNLTTSD
+1487 VSD
-1495 NSVSSSVAGMVQSV
+1495 VDINGADDLAGMVKTV
-1509 KSNSSVTFN
+1509 KDNSSVTFT
-1518 DCIVKGKMHSTT
+1518 DCVVKGTLHVT
-1530 YEGRQGLS
+1530 YDDCSQDMG
-1538 GFVYFQLGNCHFN
+1538 GFVYYQSDNATCTFN
-1551 NCLYIGTNNGREW
+1551 SCLYLGTNNATGW
-1564 ADTFCD
+1564 AKTFA
-1570 HPNTLNNCYY
+1570 PNPTLNNCYY
-1580 LNACGT
+1580 LNLCGKE
-1586 AQGKQV
+1586 QGMKV
-1592 TKDQLKNGYVAYKL
+1592 TEEQLKNGYVAHKL
-1606 QNNRTDKC
+1606 QADRTDQC

-1664 DFIAAKA
+1664 DFTAAKA
-1671 TYNRTITTAKATV
+1671 TYDRAITTEKVTV
-1684 CLPYELPRN
+1684 CLPYELPVT
-1693 GSFDAHTLSGGNN
+1693 GFKAYTLSGGNN

-1818 DDETTGI
+1818 DGETTGI

>member
-7 IKRLCLLLMFMAST
+7 IQRLCLFLFALMLAAPAWSETETWKAS
-21 MGVWAVESVLFN
+21 WRDRYE
-33 STESPKGTRV
+33 EEGTRYSV
-43 RDLKKGPVSVHFYK
+43 NSIVAVTWSDCKTGPAVLAANRNWVMKKGSSVTISCKDGWRVRAFRILEQLENPTSINCVNDDRYEKHYYEFSDETHKKSLNISCWDAPSQSIRIEAIRDVEFAVYEIDYVKAVSVEF
-57 CYTSHSGNIY
+57 THSQYNVYSMSGWMSPGIISNGHTGHIQYGLSNKNI
-67 ELAKGSGVLI
+67 ATVL
-77 SVPEESYRIREVVM
+77 
-91 EDTEGGDDWDE
+91 EGGMLDIK
-102 GGLNRIGMYET
+102 R
-113 APGTHYNMFFQK
+113 PGK
-125 DSGSQPDDNN
+125 G
-135 IVFSSFD
+135 VF
-142 SGSAWIYIEG
+142 
-152 HKMSNKGQFKARR
+152 
-165 ITVRYVKLAKPKF
+165 TV
-178 TQEQYDYYSF
+178 
-188 MGVLPYALTP
+188 
-198 KADAGGHNGK
+198 
-208 NIRYHLSNNKIA
+208 
-220 TLLVGGGMQIK
+220 
-231 QPGQGTL
+231 
-238 TITYDPN
+238 TYRAN
-245 NDYAKAECSTTINV
+245 VTYAKAEASTIINV
-259 RRERV
+259 MRDKITFSKKDYTDLLYCGNYQPIFHLINCV
-264 TFTPHKDIPS
+264 TA
-274 VILTGKH
+274 
-281 YTLYGVY
+281 
-288 GLIDLQNSYSQRNFD
+288 
-303 ESNPQFSVT
+303 SNKSLKINNGGYSVT
-312 STRPDVLSVA
+312 SSNPNVLRYDNEMLRCGNA
-322 NRDLQFHGTSG
+322 AG
-333 EATITLKQEQNDYYE
+333 EATITIKQAQNDYYE
-348 ASSLSHTF
+348 AANYSQTF
-356 IVLRSDQN
+356 YVIRSDHD
-364 GTVLIRNADEW
+364 GTMLIKDADEW
-375 RLFCKSVNE
+375 KLFCKIVNE
-384 KGMTNLNAKLEADID
+384 KGITNLNARLDGD
-399 LGGDI
+399 VNLGGDI
-404 TMLGNRY
+404 AMVGNRY

-483 SGSSDGGCASAGLIQ
+483 SGSSDGGCASAGMIQ

-539 TFNNCLYTGTNN
+539 TLTNCLYTGTNN

-561 STINNCYY
+561 STIKNCYY
-569 LNDCGATYGT
+569 LNACAATYGEK
-579 RVTIDQLKNGEV
+579 VTIDQLKSGEV

-610 DNAPLL
+610 DNEPLP
-616 TGNDAKRVRK
+616 TGNGTKRVHK

-631 NDQVK
+631 NNQVN

-643 GKAIYGSL
+643 GNAIYGSL
-651 PTLTAK
+651 PATAK
-657 DIMGSDYN
+657 EIMGSDYN
-665 EHHYYTGISFEG
+665 EHYYYTGISFEY

-727 ANVNLGD
+727 RDVNLGGD
-734 EIVMAGAGDHKYSG
+734 ITMAGNSDHNYSG
-748 TFDGQEHTLT
+748 TFDGQNHTLT
-758 LNWNS
+758 VNWNTNANDIAPF
-763 SSSRQLA
+763 RR
-770 LFQNVNSA
+770 VNGA
-778 TIKNLRT
+778 TIKNLHT
-785 EGSINSNTY
+785 EGTIKSSGY
-794 GLSGLIYSLE
+794 YLAGLIDEAYGESN
-804 GVTTISGCVSNVNL
+804 ISGCVSNVHI
-818 TSRYSLSSGCDAAGM
+818 TSTYADNRCGAGGLISYISSNAR
-833 VHHVTSGASAEFTDC
+833 VTITDC
-848 IVKGKFHATT
+848 LVKGSINATM
-858 ENGKEGMGGFVYGQ
+858 EKGKKGMGGFVSIQ
-872 YGTCKMTNC
+872 NGTCTMNNC

-907 LNACGT
+907 LKACGT
-913 AQGKQVTKEQLKS
+913 AQGKQVTKEQLKN
-926 GEVARLLQSN
+926 GDVARLLQSN

-942 GQEIGKE
+942 GQELGTE
-949 NEPLPTADKAKKVYK
+949 NEPLPTAEEAKKVYN

-1017 ASVLIYNDRT
+1017 ASVLIYYDRT
-1027 VDINPTEKDYYEIA
+1027 VDINPIEKDYYAIA
-1041 SKADWKEFCDI
+1041 SKVDWKEFCDI

-1057 NAVDAKMTADVDL
+1057 NAIDAKMTADVDL
-1070 GGDIKTIGD
+1070 GSDIFMVGDS
-1079 GVHMYSGTFDGQG
+1079 YAGTFDGQN
-1092 HTLTLNWDAGTAHW
+1092 HTLKINWNSTSGWLA
-1106 KSPFYSVDG
+1106 PFYTVNG
-1115 CTINKLRVKGSIKSD
+1115 ATIKNLRTEGEIKSNS
-1130 GKGHAGL
+1130 HFLSGL
-1137 IQNAYG
+1137 VQSAYG
-1143 TVTVSGCVS
+1143 NTTISGCVS
-1152 DVDITCGYSTDACS
+1152 AVNITSSYDNGGCN
-1166 AAGMIQW
+1166 AAGM
-1173 VGGGAKVTFN
+1173 VECVRDNANVTIT

-1188 GSINA
+1188 GKLNA
-1193 KDAGRKGMAGFVY
+1193 TTEKGKESMGGFVHLLY
-1206 NQNGKCTFNN
+1206 GKCTLNN
-1216 CLYLGTNNATA
+1216 CLYAGENNGTRWSRTFAPYS
-1227 GSNTFTYNATTNN
+1227 GSTLTN
-1240 CYYLNACGDTQGT
+1240 CYYLNACGDKQGT
-1253 KVTEEQ
+1253 QVTKEQ

-1264 VAYLLQ
+1264 VTYLLQ
-1270 NKRDGNI
+1270 NKRDANI

-1283 KDNEP
+1283 KENEP
-1288 QPTDIAAKHIYQVG
+1288 MPTDDAAKHIYKVD
-1302 FTYNGKVA
+1302 FSYNGKVA

-1316 SGKAIFGELP
+1316 RGKHIFGELP
-1326 DEKEL
+1326 KEKEI
-1331 LGTAYDS
+1331 LGAAYDP
-1338 NKVYALVF
+1338 NNTYALSF
-1346 EDDFTASTTIDSD
+1346 EDDFSASTTVDRD

-1372 EIATKEDWA
+1372 EIATKEDWKK
-1381 AFCKLVNNG
+1381 FCGLVKKGQQN
-1390 NNKLNAKL
+1390 LNAK
-1398 MKDVDLETDI
+1398 MTKDVDLGTEI
-1408 VMAGKENVEYSGT
+1408 VMAGEENLEYSGT
-1421 FDGQGYSL
+1421 FDGQGHTL
-1429 TVNWDASDNKLVSP
+1429 KIDWDGGYVGWISP
-1443 FSCVKDVTIKNL
+1443 FLYVKDVTIRNL
-1455 RTKGQITSKR
+1455 RTKGQITAGR
-1465 FGISGLIDDV
+1465 FGFSGLICKA
-1475 YGTNN
+1475 YGNN

-1487 EVNLTTSD
+1487 DVDINGAADL
-1495 NSVSSSVAGMVQSV
+1495 AGMVKAV
-1509 KSNSSVTFN
+1509 GDNSSVTFT
-1518 DCIVKGKMHSTT
+1518 DCVVKGRLNATNENGIQDM
-1530 YEGRQGLS
+1530 G
-1538 GFVYFQLGNCHFN
+1538 GFVYFQSENTTCTLN
-1551 NCLYIGTNNGREW
+1551 NCLYLGTNNAAGW
-1564 ADTFCD
+1564 AKTFA
-1570 HPNTLNNCYY
+1570 PNPTLNNCYY
-1580 LNACGT
+1580 LNACGKE
-1586 AQGKQV
+1586 QGTPV
-1592 TKDQLKNGYVAYKL
+1592 TEEQLKNGYVAYKL
-1606 QNNRTDKC
+1606 QNDRTDKG

-1664 DFIAAKA
+1664 DFTAAKA
-1671 TYNRTITTAKATV
+1671 TYDRAITTEKITV
-1684 CLPYELPRN
+1684 CLPYELPVTGFN
-1693 GSFDAHTLSGGNN
+1693 AYTLSGGNN

-1771 AANAYILQN
+1771 AANAYILQG

-1818 DDETTGI
+1818 DGETTGI

>member
-1 MKHSII
+1 MKHSITI
-7 IKRLCLLLMFMAST
+7 QRLCLFLLVFLLAAPAWSNSET
-21 MGVWAVESVLFN
+21 WKARDRKKREVE
-33 STESPKGTRV
+33 GTRTT
-43 RDLKKGPVSVHFYK
+43 RDGIVTVTWSDCKTGPALLAANRNWEMKKGSSVTISCKDGWRVRNFRILEQLKNPTNINCVNDDRYEKNYYEFSDETHKKSLNIGCWDAPSQSIRIEAIRDVEFAVYEIEYVKAVSVEF
-57 CYTSHSGNIY
+57 THSQYNVYSMSGWMSPGIISNGHTGHIQYGLNNNNI
-67 ELAKGSGVLI
+67 ATVL
-77 SVPEESYRIREVVM
+77 
-91 EDTEGGDDWDE
+91 EGGMLDIK
-102 GGLNRIGMYET
+102 R
-113 APGTHYNMFFQK
+113 PGK
-125 DSGSQPDDNN
+125 G
-135 IVFSSFD
+135 VF
-142 SGSAWIYIEG
+142 
-152 HKMSNKGQFKARR
+152 
-165 ITVRYVKLAKPKF
+165 TV
-178 TQEQYDYYSF
+178 
-188 MGVLPYALTP
+188 
-198 KADAGGHNGK
+198 
-208 NIRYHLSNNKIA
+208 
-220 TLLVGGGMQIK
+220 
-231 QPGQGTL
+231 
-238 TITYDPN
+238 TYRAN
-245 NDYAKAECSTTINV
+245 VTYAKAEASTIINV
-259 RRERV
+259 MRDKITFNKKDYTDLLYCGNYQPIFHLINCV
-264 TFTPHKDIPS
+264 TA
-274 VILTGKH
+274 
-281 YTLYGVY
+281 
-288 GLIDLQNSYSQRNFD
+288 
-303 ESNPQFSVT
+303 SNKSLKINNGGYSVT
-312 STRPDVLSVA
+312 SSNPNVLRYDNEMLRCGNTA
-322 NRDLQFHGTSG
+322 G
-333 EATITLKQEQNDYYE
+333 EATITIKQEQNDYYE
-348 ASSLSHTF
+348 AANYSQTF
-356 IVLRSDQN
+356 YVIRKDQH
-364 GTVLIRNADEW
+364 GAMLIKDADEW
-375 RLFCKSVNE
+375 KLFCKLVNE
-384 KGMTNLNAKLEADID
+384 KGMTNLNARLDGDVD

-404 TMLGNRY
+404 SMVGAGEHKY

-429 DGWMAPFHTMNGATI
+429 DGWMAPFHTINGATI

-483 SGSSDGGCASAGLIQ
+483 SGSSDGGCASAGMIQ

-539 TFNNCLYTGTNN
+539 TLTNCLYTGTNN

-561 STINNCYY
+561 STIKNCYY
-569 LNDCGATYGT
+569 LNACAATYGT

-610 DNAPLL
+610 DNEPLP
-616 TGNDAKRVRK
+616 TGNGTKRVHK

-631 NDQVK
+631 NNQVN

-643 GKAIYGSL
+643 DNAIYGSL
-651 PTLTAK
+651 PATAK
-657 DIMGSDYN
+657 EIMGSDYN
-665 EHHYYTGISFEG
+665 EHHYYTGISFED

-727 ANVNLGD
+727 RDVNLGD

-818 TSRYSLSSGCDAAGM
+818 TSRYSLSSGCDASGM
-833 VHHVTSGASAEFTDC
+833 VHHVTNGASAEFTDC

-913 AQGKQVTKEQLKS
+913 AQGKQVTKEQLKN
-926 GEVARLLQSN
+926 GDVARLLQSN

-942 GQEIGKE
+942 GQELGKE
-949 NEPLPTADKAKKVYK
+949 NEPLPTAEEAKKVYK

-1017 ASVLIYNDRT
+1017 ASVLIYYDRT

-1041 SKADWKEFCDI
+1041 SKADWIEFSNI
-1052 VSNGQ
+1052 VYDGQ
-1057 NAVDAKMTADVDL
+1057 NAVDAKMTANVDL

-1079 GVHMYSGTFDGQG
+1079 GVHKYSGTFDGQG

-1106 KSPFYSVDG
+1106 RSPFYSVDG

-1143 TVTVSGCVS
+1143 TVAISGCTS

-1173 VGGGAKVTFN
+1173 VGGEAKVTFT

-1193 KDAGRKGMAGFVY
+1193 KEAGRKGMAGFVY
-1206 NQNGKCTFNN
+1206 NQNGTCTFNN

-1227 GSNTFTYNATTNN
+1227 GSNTFTYNATFNN
-1240 CYYLNACGDTQGT
+1240 CYYLNACGDAQGK
-1253 KVTEEQ
+1253 KVIADQ

-1270 NKRDGNI
+1270 NKRDANI
-1277 WGQELG
+1277 WGQMLG
-1283 KDNEP
+1283 TENDP
-1288 QPTDIAAKHIYQVG
+1288 QPTDDAAKHIYKVD
-1302 FTYNGKVA
+1302 FSYNGKVA

-1316 SGKAIFGELP
+1316 RGKHIFGELP
-1326 DEKEL
+1326 KEKEI
-1331 LGTAYDS
+1331 LGAAYDP
-1338 NKVYALVF
+1338 NNTYALAF
-1346 EDDFTASTTIDSD
+1346 EDDFSASTTVDRD

-1372 EIATKEDWA
+1372 EIATKEDWKK
-1381 AFCKLVNNG
+1381 FCGLVKKGQQN
-1390 NNKLNAKL
+1390 LNAK
-1398 MKDVDLETDI
+1398 MTKDVDLGTEI
-1408 VMAGKENVEYSGT
+1408 VMAGEENLEYSGT
-1421 FDGQGYSL
+1421 FDGQGHTL
-1429 TVNWDASDNKLVSP
+1429 KIDWDGGYVGWISP
-1443 FSCVKDVTIKNL
+1443 FLYVKDATIKNL
-1455 RTKGQITSKR
+1455 RTKGQITAGR
-1465 FGISGLIDDV
+1465 FGFSGLINKAK
-1475 YGTNN
+1475 GIN
-1480 TISSCIS
+1480 TISSC
-1487 EVNLTTSD
+1487 VSD
-1495 NSVSSSVAGMVQSV
+1495 VDINGAADLAGMVKAV
-1509 KSNSSVTFN
+1509 GDNSSVTFN
-1518 DCIVKGKMHSTT
+1518 DCVVKGTLNATHENGTKDIC
-1530 YEGRQGLS
+1530 
-1538 GFVYFQLGNCHFN
+1538 GFVYYQSDNATCIFN
-1551 NCLYIGTNNGREW
+1551 SCLYLGTNNATGW
-1564 ADTFCD
+1564 AKTFAPTPD
-1570 HPNTLNNCYY
+1570 LNNCYF
-1580 LNACGT
+1580 LNACGED
-1586 AQGKQV
+1586 QGTKV
-1592 TKDQLKNGYVAYKL
+1592 TEEQLKNGYVAHKL
-1606 QNNRTDKC
+1606 QAGRTDQC
-1614 YWAQQLGDMLDFY
+1614 YWAQQLGEMLDFY

-1634 TNYVYYDATNKRWTC
+1634 TNYVYYDVANNRWTC

-1664 DFIAAKA
+1664 DFIATKA
-1671 TYNRTITTAKATV
+1671 TYDRPFSSTNNATL

-1693 GSFDAHTLSGGNN
+1693 GSFKAYNLSGGSNT
-1706 SAVHFADA
+1706 SISF
-1714 KDKLEAYK
+1714 KETEDKLEAYR
-1722 PYLIASNGAPQLDGN
+1722 PYYITANGTPQLDGYN
-1737 NIEVKAFNAAALTSP
+1737 LQVKAYKADALKQT
-1752 AGKYSF
+1752 AGAFRF
-1758 VGTVTGVDNATAA
+1758 VGTVVGVSNATAA
-1771 AANAYILQN
+1771 ADNAYVLQP
-1780 DGLFHKVTTE
+1780 DGKFHKVTTE
-1790 HSAAMLPAYRAYI
+1790 NPGATVPAYRAYI
-1803 VRNDGSGAKQLSVVL
+1803 TCPKTLGAKEFSVIL
-1818 DDETTGI
+1818 EGETTGI
-1825 DGMTDDAM
+1825 DGVTNDA
-1833 GTDGTVYDL
+1833 TDGPVYDL
-1842 HGRRMADRLDDNT
+1842 QGRRVADRLDDAA
-1855 RRQLPAGVYIVSG
+1855 RHQLPAGVYIVGG
-1868 RKVILK
+1868 RKVIVK

>member
-1 MKHSII
+1 MKHSITI
-7 IKRLCLLLMFMAST
+7 QRLCLFLLVFLLAAPAWSNSET
-21 MGVWAVESVLFN
+21 WKARDRKKYEVE
-33 STESPKGTRV
+33 GTRTT
-43 RDLKKGPVSVHFYK
+43 RDGIVTVTWSDCKTGPALLAANRNWEMKKGSSVTISCKDGWRVRNFRILEQLKNPTNINCVNDDRYEKHYYEFSDETHKKSLNIGCWDAPSQSIRIEAIRDVEFAVYEIDYVKAVSVEFKQSQYNV
-57 CYTSHSGNIY
+57 YSMSGWMSPEI
-67 ELAKGSGVLI
+67 I
-77 SVPEESYRIREVVM
+77 S
-91 EDTEGGDDWDE
+91 
-102 GGLNRIGMYET
+102 N
-113 APGTHYNMFFQK
+113 
-125 DSGSQPDDNN
+125 
-135 IVFSSFD
+135 
-142 SGSAWIYIEG
+142 G
-152 HKMSNKGQFKARR
+152 HTGH
-165 ITVRYVKLAKPKF
+165 I
-178 TQEQYDYYSF
+178 QY
-188 MGVLPYALTP
+188 G
-198 KADAGGHNGK
+198 
-208 NIRYHLSNNKIA
+208 LSNNNIA
-220 TLLVGGGMQIK
+220 TVLEGGVLNIK
-231 QPGQGTL
+231 RPGKGVFTA
-238 TITYDPN
+238 TYRANIT
-245 NDYAKAECSTTINV
+245 YAKAEASTIINV
-259 RRERV
+259 MRDRV
-264 TFTPHKDIPS
+264 TFSKKNE
-274 VILTGKH
+274 VN
-281 YTLYGVY
+281 
-288 GLIDLQNSYSQRNFD
+288 LISCDNNYNIFELFDHNTSSHRSYNT
-303 ESNPQFSVT
+303 NNGGFSVT
-312 STRPDVLSVA
+312 SSNPNVVNFDGRVKCGSKA
-322 NRDLQFHGTSG
+322 G
-333 EATITLKQEQNDYYE
+333 EAIITIKQAQNDYYE
-348 ASSLSHTF
+348 ATTF
-356 IVLRSDQN
+356 SQTFYVIRRDRD
-364 GTVLIRNADEW
+364 GTMLIKDADEW
-375 RLFCKSVNE
+375 KLFCKLVNE
-384 KGMTNLNAKLEADID
+384 KGMTNLNARLDGDVD

-404 TMLGNRY
+404 AMVGNRY

-466 VYGNTTVSGC
+466 VYGNTTVLGC

-539 TFNNCLYTGTNN
+539 TLTNCLYTGTNN

-561 STINNCYY
+561 STIKNCYY
-569 LNDCGATYGT
+569 LNACAATYGT

-610 DNAPLL
+610 DNEPLP
-616 TGNDAKRVRK
+616 TGNGTKRVHK

-631 NDQVK
+631 NNQVN

-643 GKAIYGSL
+643 DNAIYGSL
-651 PTLTAK
+651 PATAK
-657 DIMGSDYN
+657 EIMGSDYN

-727 ANVNLGD
+727 RDVNLGE

-770 LFQNVNSA
+770 PFQNVNSA

-818 TSRYSLSSGCDAAGM
+818 TSRYSLSSGCDASGM

-892 SNTFADKATL
+892 SNTFAANATL

-913 AQGKQVTKEQLKS
+913 AQGKQVTKEQLKN
-926 GEVARLLQSN
+926 GDVARLLQSN

-942 GQEIGKE
+942 GQELGKE
-949 NEPLPTADKAKKVYK
+949 NEPLPTAEEAKKVYN

-1017 ASVLIYNDRT
+1017 ASVLIYYDRT

-1041 SKADWKEFCDI
+1041 SKADWIEFRSI
-1052 VSNGQ
+1052 VGNEQ

-1070 GGDIKTIGD
+1070 GSDIFMVGN
-1079 GVHMYSGTFDGQG
+1079 HYSGTFDGQG
-1092 HTLTLNWDAGTAHW
+1092 HTLKINWNDTSGWLA
-1106 KSPFYSVDG
+1106 PFYTVDG
-1115 CTINKLRVKGSIKSD
+1115 ATIKNLRTEGEIKSSS
-1130 GKGHAGL
+1130 HFLSGL
-1137 IQNAYG
+1137 VQSAYG
-1143 TVTVSGCVS
+1143 NTTISGCVS
-1152 DVDITCGYSTDACS
+1152 AVNITSTYGNASCD
-1166 AAGMIQW
+1166 AAGM
-1173 VGGGAKVTFN
+1173 VECVRDNANVTIT
-1183 DCLVK
+1183 DCVVK
-1188 GSINA
+1188 GKINA
-1193 KDAGRKGMAGFVY
+1193 TTEKGKESIGGFVHLLY
-1206 NQNGKCTFNN
+1206 GKCTLNN
-1216 CLYLGTNNATA
+1216 CLYAGENNGTRWSRTFAPYS
-1227 GSNTFTYNATTNN
+1227 GSTLNN
-1240 CYYLNACGDTQGT
+1240 CYYLNPCGDKQGT
-1253 KVTEEQ
+1253 KVIADQ

-1270 NKRDGNI
+1270 NKRDANI
-1277 WGQELG
+1277 WGQMLG
-1283 KDNEP
+1283 TDNEP
-1288 QPTDIAAKHIYQVG
+1288 MPTDDAAKHIYKVD
-1302 FTYNGKVA
+1302 FSYNGKVA

-1316 SGKAIFGELP
+1316 RGKHIFGELP
-1326 DEKEL
+1326 KEKEI
-1331 LGTAYDS
+1331 LGAAYDP
-1338 NKVYALVF
+1338 NKLYALSF
-1346 EDDFTASTTIDSD
+1346 EDDFSASTTVDRD
-1359 RTVVVTVIENNYF
+1359 RTVVVTIIANNDF
-1372 EIATKEDWA
+1372 EIATKEDWKK
-1381 AFCKLVNNG
+1381 FCGLVKKGLVNL
-1390 NNKLNAKL
+1390 KVK
-1398 MKDVDLETDI
+1398 MTKDVDLGSEI
-1408 VMAGKENVEYSGT
+1408 VMAGEENLEYSGT
-1421 FDGQGYSL
+1421 FDGQGHTL
-1429 TVNWDASDNKLVSP
+1429 KFDWDGGYVGWISP
-1443 FSCVKDVTIKNL
+1443 FLHVKDATIKNL
-1455 RTKGQITSKR
+1455 RTKGKITAGR
-1465 FGISGLIDDV
+1465 FGFSGLICQA
-1475 YGTNN
+1475 YGNN
-1480 TISSCIS
+1480 TISSC
-1487 EVNLTTSD
+1487 VSD
-1495 NSVSSSVAGMVQSV
+1495 VDINGADDLAGMVKTV
-1509 KSNSSVTFN
+1509 KDNSSVTFN
-1518 DCIVKGKMHSTT
+1518 DCVVKGTLHVT
-1530 YEGRQGLS
+1530 YDDCSQDMG
-1538 GFVYFQLGNCHFN
+1538 GFVYYQSDNATCTFN
-1551 NCLYIGTNNGREW
+1551 SCLYLGTNNATGW
-1564 ADTFCD
+1564 AKTFA
-1570 HPNTLNNCYY
+1570 PNPTLNNCYY
-1580 LNACGT
+1580 LNLCGKE
-1586 AQGKQV
+1586 QGMKV
-1592 TKDQLKNGYVAYKL
+1592 TEEQLKNGYVAYKL
-1606 QNNRTDKC
+1606 QADRTDQC

-1664 DFIAAKA
+1664 DFTAAKA
-1671 TYNRTITTAKATV
+1671 TYDRPFSSTNNATL

-1693 GSFDAHTLSGGNN
+1693 GSFKAYNLSGGSNTSIN
-1706 SAVHFADA
+1706 FKET
-1714 KDKLEAYK
+1714 KDKLEAYR
-1722 PYLIASNGAPQLDGN
+1722 PYYITANGTPQLDGYN
-1737 NIEVKAFNAAALTSP
+1737 LQVKAYKADALKQP
-1752 AGKYSF
+1752 AGAFSF
-1758 VGTVTGVDNATAA
+1758 VGTVVGVSNATAA
-1771 AANAYILQN
+1771 ADNAYVLQP
-1780 DGLFHKVTTE
+1780 DGKFHKVTTE
-1790 HSAAMLPAYRAYI
+1790 NPGSTVPAYRAYI
-1803 VRNDGSGAKQLSVVL
+1803 TCPKTLGAKQLSVIL
-1818 DDETTGI
+1818 EGETTGI
-1825 DGMTDDAM
+1825 DGVTNDA
-1833 GTDGTVYDL
+1833 TDGPVYDL
-1842 HGRRMADRLDDNT
+1842 QGRRVADRLDDAA
-1855 RRQLPAGVYIVSG
+1855 RHQLPAGVYIVGG
-1868 RKVILK
+1868 RKVIVK

>member
-7 IKRLCLLLMFMAST
+7 IQRLCLFLLVFLLAAPAWSYSITVKARDRSAGEVEGKRDVMSDGYIVARWSDCKTGPALLAANRNWKMKKGST
-21 MGVWAVESVLFN
+21 VTISCFGRWRFRGIRFREQLKNADKLVCISDNRYTGDPTSNSGLSCYDAPNTKVTLQANDDIEFAEYIIEFVAEPRVSFKKKEYTFFVGDQFHLFYDNMVENPYEEFPKFEL
-33 STESPKGTRV
+33 STEEPG
-43 RDLKKGPVSVHFYK
+43 
-57 CYTSHSGNIY
+57 
-67 ELAKGSGVLI
+67 
-77 SVPEESYRIREVVM
+77 M
-91 EDTEGGDDWDE
+91 
-102 GGLNRIGMYET
+102 LNKET
-113 APGTHYNMFFQK
+113 AWDFFTVIK
-125 DSGSQPDDNN
+125 AGKTNLVFRAVPDDRYAA
-135 IVFSSFD
+135 
-142 SGSAWIYIEG
+142 GSIKVPFEVTRRTMDAYLDGPKTVRLQVWDNLSLPVLKRIPEGYDRSKITRKISDEKVVKIEG
-152 HKMSNKGQFKARR
+152 EKIKLGSDPFGKTATITYTLPEDHKYKTK
-165 ITVRYVKLAKPKF
+165 
-178 TQEQYDYYSF
+178 
-188 MGVLPYALTP
+188 
-198 KADAGGHNGK
+198 
-208 NIRYHLSNNKIA
+208 
-220 TLLVGGGMQIK
+220 TL
-231 QPGQGTL
+231 TL
-238 TITYDPN
+238 TIIVP
-245 NDYAKAECSTTINV
+245 KEAEISSQDDWKKFCAAV
-259 RRERV
+259 
-264 TFTPHKDIPS
+264 
-274 VILTGKH
+274 
-281 YTLYGVY
+281 
-288 GLIDLQNSYSQRNFD
+288 NSGWN
-303 ESNPQFSVT
+303 
-312 STRPDVLSVA
+312 
-322 NRDLQFHGTSG
+322 
-333 EATITLKQEQNDYYE
+333 
-348 ASSLSHTF
+348 
-356 IVLRSDQN
+356 
-364 GTVLIRNADEW
+364 NAD
-375 RLFCKSVNE
+375 
-384 KGMTNLNAKLEADID
+384 AKLMKDVN

-404 TMLGNRY
+404 AMVGNRY

-539 TFNNCLYTGTNN
+539 TLTNCLYTGTNN

-561 STINNCYY
+561 STIKNCYY
-569 LNDCGATYGT
+569 LNACAATYGEK
-579 RVTIDQLKNGEV
+579 VTIDQLKNGEV

-610 DNAPLL
+610 DNEPLP
-616 TGNDAKRVRK
+616 TGNGTKRVHK

-631 NDQVK
+631 NNQVN

-643 GKAIYGSL
+643 DNAIYGSL
-651 PTLTAK
+651 PATAK
-657 DIMGSDYN
+657 EIMGSDYN

-713 IVNGGQ
+713 LVNGGQ
-719 TKLDAKMT
+719 TKLDAKLT
-727 ANVNLGD
+727 QNVNLGD

-770 LFQNVNSA
+770 PFQNVSSA

-818 TSRYSLSSGCDAAGM
+818 TSRYSLSSGCDASGM

-913 AQGKQVTKEQLKS
+913 AQGKQVTKEQLKN
-926 GEVARLLQSN
+926 GDVARLLQSN

-942 GQEIGKE
+942 GQELGKE
-949 NEPLPTADKAKKVYK
+949 NEPLPTAEEAKKVYK

-1017 ASVLIYNDRT
+1017 ASVLIYYDRT

-1041 SKADWKEFCDI
+1041 SKANWIEFCYI
-1052 VSNGQ
+1052 VGNGQ

-1070 GGDIKTIGD
+1070 GSDIFMVGN
-1079 GVHMYSGTFDGQG
+1079 HYSGTFDGQG
-1092 HTLTLNWDAGTAHW
+1092 HTLKINWNDTSGWLA
-1106 KSPFYSVDG
+1106 PFYTVDG
-1115 CTINKLRVKGSIKSD
+1115 ATIKNLRTEGEIKSSS
-1130 GKGHAGL
+1130 HFLSGL
-1137 IQNAYG
+1137 VQSAYG
-1143 TVTVSGCVS
+1143 NTTISGCVS
-1152 DVDITCGYSTDACS
+1152 AVNITSSYDNGGCD
-1166 AAGMIQW
+1166 AAGM
-1173 VGGGAKVTFN
+1173 VECVRDNANVTIT

-1188 GSINA
+1188 GKFHA
-1193 KDAGRKGMAGFVY
+1193 TTEGGRRYMSGFVE
-1206 NQNGKCTFNN
+1206 NQYGKCTLTN
-1216 CLYLGTNNATA
+1216 CLYIGENNATT
-1227 GSNTFTYNATTNN
+1227 GGYTFAKKATLTN
-1240 CYYLNACGDTQGT
+1240 CYYLNTCGTAQGT
-1253 KVTEEQ
+1253 PATEEQ
-1259 LKSGE
+1259 LKNGY
-1264 VAYLLQ
+1264 VAYKLQ
-1270 NKRDGNI
+1270 NGRDTQF
-1277 WGQELG
+1277 WGQTLG
-1283 KDNEP
+1283 TDNEP
-1288 QPTDIAAKHIYQVG
+1288 RLIADAAKHIYKVS
-1302 FTYNGKVA
+1302 FTYNDKVA
-1310 AARYAN
+1310 AARYTN
-1316 SGKAIFGELP
+1316 RGKAIFGGLP

-1331 LGTAYDS
+1331 LGTAYDP
-1338 NKVYALVF
+1338 NKIYTLTF
-1346 EDDFTASTTIDSD
+1346 EDDFSTSTTVDRD

-1372 EIATKEDWA
+1372 EIATKEDWKK
-1381 AFCKLVNNG
+1381 FCGLVKKGQQN
-1390 NNKLNAKL
+1390 LNAK
-1398 MKDVDLETDI
+1398 MTKDVDLGTEI
-1408 VMAGKENVEYSGT
+1408 VMAGEENLEYSGT
-1421 FDGQGYSL
+1421 FDGQGHTL
-1429 TVNWDASDNKLVSP
+1429 KIDWDGGYVGWISP
-1443 FSCVKDVTIKNL
+1443 FLHVKDATIKNL
-1455 RTKGQITSKR
+1455 RTKGKITAGR
-1465 FGISGLIDDV
+1465 FGFSGLICQA
-1475 YGTNN
+1475 YGNN
-1480 TISSCIS
+1480 TISSC
-1487 EVNLTTSD
+1487 VSD
-1495 NSVSSSVAGMVQSV
+1495 VDINGADDLAGMVKTV
-1509 KSNSSVTFN
+1509 KDNSSVTFT
-1518 DCIVKGKMHSTT
+1518 DCVVKGTLHVT
-1530 YEGRQGLS
+1530 YDDCSQDMG
-1538 GFVYFQLGNCHFN
+1538 GFVYYQSDNATCTFN
-1551 NCLYIGTNNGREW
+1551 SCLYLGTNNATGW
-1564 ADTFCD
+1564 AKTFA
-1570 HPNTLNNCYY
+1570 PNPTLNNCYY
-1580 LNACGT
+1580 LNLCGKE
-1586 AQGKQV
+1586 QGMPV
-1592 TKDQLKNGYVAYKL
+1592 TEEQLKNGYVAHKL
-1606 QNNRTDKC
+1606 QADRTDKC

-1664 DFIAAKA
+1664 DFTAAKA
-1671 TYNRTITTAKATV
+1671 TYDRAITTEKVTV
-1684 CLPYELPRN
+1684 CLPYELPVT
-1693 GSFDAHTLSGGNN
+1693 GFKAYTLSGGNN

-1818 DDETTGI
+1818 DGETTGI

-1842 HGRRMADRLDDNT
+1842 HGRRMANRLDDNV

>member
-7 IKRLCLLLMFMAST
+7 IQRLCLFLFALMLAAPAWSLIDT
-21 MGVWAVESVLFN
+21 WKARNRNQGEVE
-33 STESPKGTRV
+33 GTRHSDDGIV
-43 RDLKKGPVSVHFYK
+43 TVTWSDCKTGPALLPANRNWEMKKGSSVTISCKDGWRVRRFSILEQLKNPTNINCVNDDRYEKHYYEFSDETHKKSLNISCWDAPSQSIRIEAIRDVEFAVYEIDYVKAVSVEF
-57 CYTSHSGNIY
+57 THSQYNVY
-67 ELAKGSGVLI
+67 SMSGWMSPGII
-77 SVPEESYRIREVVM
+77 S
-91 EDTEGGDDWDE
+91 
-102 GGLNRIGMYET
+102 N
-113 APGTHYNMFFQK
+113 
-125 DSGSQPDDNN
+125 
-135 IVFSSFD
+135 
-142 SGSAWIYIEG
+142 G
-152 HKMSNKGQFKARR
+152 HTGH
-165 ITVRYVKLAKPKF
+165 I
-178 TQEQYDYYSF
+178 QY
-188 MGVLPYALTP
+188 G
-198 KADAGGHNGK
+198 
-208 NIRYHLSNNKIA
+208 LSNNNIA
-220 TLLVGGGMQIK
+220 TVLEGGMLDIK
-231 QPGQGTL
+231 RPGKGVFTA
-238 TITYDPN
+238 TYRAN
-245 NDYAKAECSTTINV
+245 VTYAKAEASTIINV
-259 RRERV
+259 MRDKITFSKKDYTDLLYCGNYQPIFHLINYV
-264 TFTPHKDIPS
+264 TA
-274 VILTGKH
+274 
-281 YTLYGVY
+281 
-288 GLIDLQNSYSQRNFD
+288 
-303 ESNPQFSVT
+303 SNKSLKINNGGYSVT
-312 STRPDVLSVA
+312 SSNPNVLRYNNEMLRCGNTA
-322 NRDLQFHGTSG
+322 G
-333 EATITLKQEQNDYYE
+333 EATITIKQAQNDYYE
-348 ASSLSHTF
+348 AANYSQTF
-356 IVLRSDQN
+356 YVIRSDHD
-364 GTVLIRNADEW
+364 GAMLIKDANEW
-375 RLFCKSVNE
+375 KLFCKIVNE
-384 KGMTNLNAKLEADID
+384 KGITNLNARLDGDVD

-404 TMLGNRY
+404 AMVGNRY

-483 SGSSDGGCASAGLIQ
+483 SGSSDGGCASAGMIQ

-539 TFNNCLYTGTNN
+539 TLTNCLYTGTNN

-561 STINNCYY
+561 STIKNCYY
-569 LNDCGATYGT
+569 LNACAATYGEK
-579 RVTIDQLKNGEV
+579 VTIDQLKSGEV

-610 DNAPLL
+610 DNEPLP
-616 TGNDAKRVRK
+616 TGNGTKRVHK

-631 NDQVK
+631 NNQVN

-643 GKAIYGSL
+643 DNAIYGSL
-651 PTLTAK
+651 PATAK
-657 DIMGSDYN
+657 EIMGSDYN
-665 EHHYYTGISFEG
+665 EHHYYTGISFED

-719 TKLDAKMT
+719 TKLDAKLT
-727 ANVNLGD
+727 RDVNLGD

-770 LFQNVNSA
+770 PFQNVSSA

-818 TSRYSLSSGCDAAGM
+818 TSRYSLSSGCDASGM

-913 AQGKQVTKEQLKS
+913 AQGKQVTKEQLKN
-926 GEVARLLQSN
+926 GDVARLLQSN

-942 GQEIGKE
+942 GQELGKE
-949 NEPLPTADKAKKVYK
+949 NEPLPTAEEAKKVYN

-1017 ASVLIYNDRT
+1017 ASVLIYYDRT

-1041 SKADWKEFCDI
+1041 SKDNWIEFCYI

-1057 NAVDAKMTADVDL
+1057 NAVDAKMSKDVDL
-1070 GGDIKTIGD
+1070 GSDIFMVGDS
-1079 GVHMYSGTFDGQG
+1079 YAGTFDGQN
-1092 HTLTLNWDAGTAHW
+1092 HTLKINWNSTSGWLA
-1106 KSPFYSVDG
+1106 PFYTVNG
-1115 CTINKLRVKGSIKSD
+1115 ATIKNLRTEGEIKSNSYFLS
-1130 GKGHAGL
+1130 GL
-1137 IQNAYG
+1137 VQSAYG
-1143 TVTVSGCVS
+1143 NTTISGCVS
-1152 DVDITCGYSTDACS
+1152 AVNITSSYDNGGCD
-1166 AAGMIQW
+1166 AAGM
-1173 VGGGAKVTFN
+1173 VECVRDNANVTIT

-1188 GSINA
+1188 GKI
-1193 KDAGRKGMAGFVY
+1193 DATTEKGKESMGGFVHLLY
-1206 NQNGKCTFNN
+1206 GKCTLNN
-1216 CLYLGTNNATA
+1216 CLYAGENNGTRWSRTFAPYS
-1227 GSNTFTYNATTNN
+1227 GSTLTN
-1240 CYYLNACGDTQGT
+1240 CYYLNACGDKQGT
-1253 KVTEEQ
+1253 QVTKEQ

-1270 NKRDGNI
+1270 NKRDANI
-1277 WGQELG
+1277 WGQMLG
-1283 KDNEP
+1283 TDNEP
-1288 QPTDIAAKHIYQVG
+1288 MPTDDAAKHIYKVD
-1302 FTYNGKVA
+1302 FSYNGKVA

-1316 SGKAIFGELP
+1316 RGKHIFGELP
-1326 DEKEL
+1326 KEKEI
-1331 LGTAYDS
+1331 LGAAYDP
-1338 NKVYALVF
+1338 NNTYALAF
-1346 EDDFTASTTIDSD
+1346 EDDFSASTTVDRD

-1372 EIATKEDWA
+1372 EIATKEDWKK
-1381 AFCKLVNNG
+1381 FCGLVKKGQQN
-1390 NNKLNAKL
+1390 LNAK
-1398 MKDVDLETDI
+1398 MTKDVDLGTEI
-1408 VMAGKENVEYSGT
+1408 VMAGEENLEYSGT
-1421 FDGQGYSL
+1421 FDGQGHTL
-1429 TVNWDASDNKLVSP
+1429 KFDWDGGYVGWISP
-1443 FSCVKDVTIKNL
+1443 FLYVKDATIKNL
-1455 RTKGQITSKR
+1455 RTKGQITAGR
-1465 FGISGLIDDV
+1465 FGFSGLICQA
-1475 YGTNN
+1475 YGNN
-1480 TISSCIS
+1480 TISSC
-1487 EVNLTTSD
+1487 VSD
-1495 NSVSSSVAGMVQSV
+1495 VDINGADDLAGMVKTV
-1509 KSNSSVTFN
+1509 KDNSSVTFN
-1518 DCIVKGKMHSTT
+1518 DCVVKGTLHVT
-1530 YEGRQGLS
+1530 YDDCSQDMG
-1538 GFVYFQLGNCHFN
+1538 GFVYYQSDNATCTFN
-1551 NCLYIGTNNGREW
+1551 SCLYLGTNNATGW
-1564 ADTFCD
+1564 AKTFA
-1570 HPNTLNNCYY
+1570 PNPALNNCYF
-1580 LNACGT
+1580 LNACGEE
-1586 AQGKQV
+1586 QGTPV
-1592 TKDQLKNGYVAYKL
+1592 TEEQLKNGYVAHKL
-1606 QNNRTDKC
+1606 QADRTDQC

-1627 NAADKGK
+1627 NAADKSK

-1649 DDFRLTDGTPLSIGL
+1649 DDFRLTDGTPMSIGL
-1664 DFIAAKA
+1664 DFTAVKA
-1671 TYNRTITTAKATV
+1671 TYDRAITTEKVTV
-1684 CLPYELPRN
+1684 CLPYELPVT
-1693 GSFDAHTLSGGNN
+1693 GFKAYTLSGGNN

-1818 DDETTGI
+1818 DSETTGI

-1833 GTDGTVYDL
+1833 GTDGAVYDL
-1842 HGRRMADRLDDNT
+1842 HGRRMADRLDDNV

>member
-7 IKRLCLLLMFMAST
+7 IQRLCLFLFALMLAAPAWSYSITVKARDRSAGEVEGKRDVMSDGYIVARWSDCKTGPALLAANRNWKMKKGST
-21 MGVWAVESVLFN
+21 VTISCFGRWRFRGIRFREQLKNADKLVCISDNRYTGDPTSNSGLSCYDAPNTKVTLQANDDIEFAEYIIEFVAEPRVSFKKKEYTFFVGDQFHLFYDNMVEDPYKDFPKFEL
-33 STESPKGTRV
+33 STEEPG
-43 RDLKKGPVSVHFYK
+43 
-57 CYTSHSGNIY
+57 
-67 ELAKGSGVLI
+67 
-77 SVPEESYRIREVVM
+77 M
-91 EDTEGGDDWDE
+91 
-102 GGLNRIGMYET
+102 LNKET
-113 APGTHYNMFFQK
+113 AWDFFTVIK
-125 DSGSQPDDNN
+125 AGKTNLVFRTVPDDRYAA
-135 IVFSSFD
+135 
-142 SGSAWIYIEG
+142 GSIKVPFEVTRRTMDAYLDGPKTVRLQVWDNLSLPVLKRIPEGYDRSKITRKISDEKVVKIEG
-152 HKMSNKGQFKARR
+152 EKIKLGSDPFGKTATITYTLPEDHKYKTK
-165 ITVRYVKLAKPKF
+165 
-178 TQEQYDYYSF
+178 
-188 MGVLPYALTP
+188 
-198 KADAGGHNGK
+198 
-208 NIRYHLSNNKIA
+208 
-220 TLLVGGGMQIK
+220 TL
-231 QPGQGTL
+231 TL
-238 TITYDPN
+238 TIIVP
-245 NDYAKAECSTTINV
+245 KEAEISSQDDWKKFCAAV
-259 RRERV
+259 
-264 TFTPHKDIPS
+264 
-274 VILTGKH
+274 
-281 YTLYGVY
+281 
-288 GLIDLQNSYSQRNFD
+288 NSGWN
-303 ESNPQFSVT
+303 
-312 STRPDVLSVA
+312 
-322 NRDLQFHGTSG
+322 
-333 EATITLKQEQNDYYE
+333 
-348 ASSLSHTF
+348 
-356 IVLRSDQN
+356 
-364 GTVLIRNADEW
+364 NAD
-375 RLFCKSVNE
+375 
-384 KGMTNLNAKLEADID
+384 AKLMKDVD
-399 LGGDI
+399 LGTEI
-404 TMLGNRY
+404 TMLGSNKSY

-551 AAGGYTFAYK
+551 AAGGYTFACK
-561 STINNCYY
+561 STIKNCYY
-569 LNDCGATYGT
+569 LNACAATYGEK
-579 RVTIDQLKNGEV
+579 VTIDQLKNGEV

-610 DNAPLL
+610 NNEPLL
-616 TGNDAKRVRK
+616 TADGAKRVRK
-626 VDFTY
+626 VEFSY
-631 NDQVK
+631 NDQVN

-643 GKAIYGSL
+643 GNAIYGSL
-651 PTLTAK
+651 PATAK
-657 DIMGSDYN
+657 EIMGSDYN

-713 IVNGGQ
+713 LVNGGQ

-727 ANVNLGD
+727 RDVNLGGD
-734 EIVMAGAGDHKYSG
+734 ITMAGNSDHNYSG
-748 TFDGQEHTLT
+748 TFDGQNHTLT
-758 LNWNS
+758 VNWNTNANDIAPF
-763 SSSRQLA
+763 RR
-770 LFQNVNSA
+770 VNGA
-778 TIKNLRT
+778 TIKNLHT
-785 EGSINSNTY
+785 EGTIKSSGY
-794 GLSGLIYSLE
+794 YLAGLIDEAYGESN
-804 GVTTISGCVSNVNL
+804 ISGCVSNVHI
-818 TSRYSLSSGCDAAGM
+818 TSTYADNRCGAGGLISYISSNAR
-833 VHHVTSGASAEFTDC
+833 VTITDC
-848 IVKGKFHATT
+848 LVKGSINATM
-858 ENGKEGMGGFVYGQ
+858 EKGKKGMGGFVSIQ
-872 YGTCKMTNC
+872 NGTCTMTNC

-913 AQGKQVTKEQLKS
+913 AQGKQVTKEQLKN
-926 GEVARLLQSN
+926 GDVARLLQSN

-942 GQEIGKE
+942 GQELGKE
-949 NEPLPTADKAKKVYK
+949 NEPLPTAEEAKKVYK

-1017 ASVLIYNDRT
+1017 ASVLIYYDRT

-1041 SKADWKEFCDI
+1041 SKTDWIEFCYI
-1052 VSNGQ
+1052 VSSGQ
-1057 NAVDAKMTADVDL
+1057 NSVDAKMTKDVDL
-1070 GGDIKTIGD
+1070 GSDIFMVGDS
-1079 GVHMYSGTFDGQG
+1079 YAGTFDGQN
-1092 HTLTLNWDAGTAHW
+1092 HTLKINWNSTSGWLA
-1106 KSPFYSVDG
+1106 PFYTVNG
-1115 CTINKLRVKGSIKSD
+1115 ATIKNLRTEGEIKS
-1130 GKGHAGL
+1130 KSYFLSGL
-1137 IQNAYG
+1137 VQSAYG
-1143 TVTVSGCVS
+1143 NTTISGCVS
-1152 DVDITCGYSTDACS
+1152 AVNITSSYDNGGCN
-1166 AAGMIQW
+1166 AAGM
-1173 VGGGAKVTFN
+1173 VECVRDNANVTFT

-1188 GSINA
+1188 GKLNA
-1193 KDAGRKGMAGFVY
+1193 TTEKGKESMGGFVHLLY
-1206 NQNGKCTFNN
+1206 GKCTLNN
-1216 CLYLGTNNATA
+1216 CLYAGENNGTRWSRTFAPYS
-1227 GSNTFTYNATTNN
+1227 GSTLNN
-1240 CYYLNACGDTQGT
+1240 CYYLNACGDKQGT
-1253 KVTEEQ
+1253 QVTKEQ

-1264 VAYLLQ
+1264 VTYLLQ
-1270 NKRDGNI
+1270 NKRDANI

-1283 KDNEP
+1283 KENEP
-1288 QPTDIAAKHIYQVG
+1288 MPTDDAAKHIYKVD
-1302 FTYNGKVA
+1302 FSYNGKVA

-1316 SGKAIFGELP
+1316 RGKHIFGELP
-1326 DEKEL
+1326 KEKEI
-1331 LGTAYDS
+1331 LGAAYDP
-1338 NKVYALVF
+1338 NNTYALAF
-1346 EDDFTASTTIDSD
+1346 EDDFSTSTTVDRD

-1372 EIATKEDWA
+1372 EIATKEDWKK
-1381 AFCKLVNNG
+1381 FCGLVKKGQQN
-1390 NNKLNAKL
+1390 LNAK
-1398 MKDVDLETDI
+1398 MTKDVDLGTEI
-1408 VMAGKENVEYSGT
+1408 VMAGAENLEYSGT
-1421 FDGQGYSL
+1421 FDGQGHTL
-1429 TVNWDASDNKLVSP
+1429 KIDWDGGYVGWISP
-1443 FSCVKDVTIKNL
+1443 FLYVKDATIKNL
-1455 RTKGQITSKR
+1455 RTKGQITAGR
-1465 FGISGLIDDV
+1465 FGFSGLICQA
-1475 YGTNN
+1475 YGNN
-1480 TISSCIS
+1480 TISSC
-1487 EVNLTTSD
+1487 VSD
-1495 NSVSSSVAGMVQSV
+1495 VDINGADDLAGMVKTV
-1509 KSNSSVTFN
+1509 KDNSSVTFT
-1518 DCIVKGKMHSTT
+1518 DCVVKGTLHVT
-1530 YEGRQGLS
+1530 YDDCSQDMG
-1538 GFVYFQLGNCHFN
+1538 GFVYYQSDNATCTFN
-1551 NCLYIGTNNGREW
+1551 SCLYLGTNNATGW
-1564 ADTFCD
+1564 AKTFA
-1570 HPNTLNNCYY
+1570 PNPALNNCYF
-1580 LNACGT
+1580 LNACGEE
-1586 AQGKQV
+1586 QGTPV
-1592 TKDQLKNGYVAYKL
+1592 TEEQLKNGYVAHKL
-1606 QNNRTDKC
+1606 QADRTDQC

-1664 DFIAAKA
+1664 DFTAAKA
-1671 TYNRTITTAKATV
+1671 TYDRAITTEKVTV
-1684 CLPYELPRN
+1684 CLPYELPVT
-1693 GSFDAHTLSGGNN
+1693 GFKAYTLSGGNN

-1855 RRQLPAGVYIVSG
+1855 RRQLPAGVYIVG
-1868 RKVILK
+1868 GKKVVVK

>member
-7 IKRLCLLLMFMAST
+7 IQRLCLFLFALMLAAPAWSETETWKAS
-21 MGVWAVESVLFN
+21 WRDRYE
-33 STESPKGTRV
+33 EEGTRYSV
-43 RDLKKGPVSVHFYK
+43 NSIVSVSWSDCKTGPAVLAANRNWVMKKGSSVTITCKDGWRVRSFSIRKQLKDPDYINCVSDRRYK
-57 CYTSHSGNIY
+57 KRFNEYNKDQFDINCWEAYRQSIRIEALRDVEFAEYEVTYAKAANMRFEQDDYYLYSMSGWF
-67 ELAKGSGVLI
+67 E
-77 SVPEESYRIREVVM
+77 
-91 EDTEGGDDWDE
+91 
-102 GGLNRIGMYET
+102 
-113 APGTHYNMFFQK
+113 
-125 DSGSQPDDNN
+125 
-135 IVFSSFD
+135 
-142 SGSAWIYIEG
+142 
-152 HKMSNKGQFKARR
+152 
-165 ITVRYVKLAKPKF
+165 PKF
-178 TQEQYDYYSF
+178 FSD
-188 MGVLPYALTP
+188 
-198 KADAGGHNGK
+198 GHNGH
-208 NIRYHLSNNKIA
+208 IEYELENNNVIA
-220 TLLVGGGMQIK
+220 TLLVDGVLDVK
-231 QPGQGTL
+231 RPGDG
-238 TITYDPN
+238 
-245 NDYAKAECSTTINV
+245 
-259 RRERV
+259 RFFV
-264 TFTPHKDIPS
+264 TR
-274 VILTGKH
+274 LATGKYAEADAVARIH
-281 YTLYGVY
+281 VIRDRVRFFKKNDVNLLSCGDDYGIFA
-288 GLIDLQNSYSQRNFD
+288 LFD
-303 ESNPQFSVT
+303 HNTSSLRDYNMDNGGYSVT
-312 STRPDVLSVA
+312 SSNPNVINIDGRVKCGSKA
-322 NRDLQFHGTSG
+322 G
-333 EATITLKQEQNDYYE
+333 EATITIKQVQNDYYE
-348 ASSLSHTF
+348 AANCSKTF
-356 IVLRSDQN
+356 YVIRRDRD
-364 GTVLIRNADEW
+364 GTMLIKDADEW
-375 RLFCKSVNE
+375 KLFCKIVNE
-384 KGMTNLNAKLEADID
+384 KGMTRLNARLDGDVD

-404 TMLGNRY
+404 AMVGNRY

-483 SGSSDGGCASAGLIQ
+483 SGSSDGGCASAGMIQ

-539 TFNNCLYTGTNN
+539 TLTNCLYTGTNN
-551 AAGGYTFAYK
+551 ATGGYTFAYK
-561 STINNCYY
+561 STIKNCYY
-569 LNDCGATYGT
+569 LNACAATYGEK
-579 RVTIDQLKNGEV
+579 VTIDQLKNGEV

-610 DNAPLL
+610 DNEPLP
-616 TGNDAKRVRK
+616 TGNGTKRVHK

-631 NDQVK
+631 NNQVN

-643 GKAIYGSL
+643 DNAIYGSL
-651 PTLTAK
+651 PATAK
-657 DIMGSDYN
+657 EIMGSDYN
-665 EHHYYTGISFEG
+665 EHHYYTGISFED

-713 IVNGGQ
+713 LVNGGQ

-727 ANVNLGD
+727 RDVNLGD

-770 LFQNVNSA
+770 PFQNVNSA

-818 TSRYSLSSGCDAAGM
+818 TSRYSLSSGCDASGM

-913 AQGKQVTKEQLKS
+913 AQGKQVTKEQLKN
-926 GEVARLLQSN
+926 GDVARLLQSN

-942 GQEIGKE
+942 GQELGKE
-949 NEPLPTADKAKKVYK
+949 NEPLPTAEEAKKVYN

-1017 ASVLIYNDRT
+1017 ASVLIYYDRT

-1041 SKADWKEFCDI
+1041 SKDNWIEFSNI
-1052 VSNGQ
+1052 VYDGQ

-1079 GVHMYSGTFDGQG
+1079 GVHKYSGTFDGQG

-1143 TVTVSGCVS
+1143 TVAISGCTS

-1173 VGGGAKVTFN
+1173 VGGEAKVTFT

-1193 KDAGRKGMAGFVY
+1193 KEAGRKGMGGFVY
-1206 NQNGKCTFNN
+1206 NQNGTCTFNN

-1227 GSNTFTYNATTNN
+1227 GSNTFTYNATVNN
-1240 CYYLNACGDTQGT
+1240 CYYLNICDVAQGK
-1253 KVTEEQ
+1253 KVTADQ

-1270 NKRDGNI
+1270 NKRPENI
-1277 WGQELG
+1277 WGQMLG
-1283 KDNEP
+1283 TDNEP
-1288 QPTDIAAKHIYQVG
+1288 MPTDDAAKHIYKVD
-1302 FTYNGKVA
+1302 FSYNGKVA

-1316 SGKAIFGELP
+1316 RGKAIFGGLP
-1326 DEKEL
+1326 DKKEL
-1331 LGTAYDS
+1331 LGAAYDS
-1338 NKVYALVF
+1338 NKLYALSF
-1346 EDDFTASTTIDSD
+1346 EDDFSTSTTVDRD
-1359 RTVVVTVIENNYF
+1359 RTVVVTVIENNDF
-1372 EIATKEDWA
+1372 EIATKEDWKK
-1381 AFCKLVNNG
+1381 FCGLVKKGQQN
-1390 NNKLNAKL
+1390 LNAK
-1398 MKDVDLETDI
+1398 MTKDVDLGTEI
-1408 VMAGKENVEYSGT
+1408 IMAGEENLEYSGT
-1421 FDGQGYSL
+1421 FDGQGHTL
-1429 TVNWDASDNKLVSP
+1429 KFDWDGGYVGWISP
-1443 FSCVKDVTIKNL
+1443 FLYVKDVTIRNL
-1455 RTKGQITSKR
+1455 RTKGKITAGR
-1465 FGISGLIDDV
+1465 FGFSGLICKA
-1475 YGTNN
+1475 YGNN

-1487 EVNLTTSD
+1487 DVDINGAADL
-1495 NSVSSSVAGMVQSV
+1495 AGMVKAV
-1509 KSNSSVTFN
+1509 GDNSSVTFN
-1518 DCIVKGKMHSTT
+1518 DCVVKGRLNATNENGIQDM
-1530 YEGRQGLS
+1530 G
-1538 GFVYFQLGNCHFN
+1538 GFVYYQSDNATCIFN
-1551 NCLYIGTNNGREW
+1551 SCLYLGTNNAAGW
-1564 ADTFCD
+1564 AKTFA
-1570 HPNTLNNCYY
+1570 PNPTLNNCYY
-1580 LNACGT
+1580 LNLCGKE
-1586 AQGKQV
+1586 QGMKV
-1592 TKDQLKNGYVAYKL
+1592 TEEQLKNGYVAYKL
-1606 QNNRTDKC
+1606 QNDRTDKC

-1664 DFIAAKA
+1664 DFTAAKA
-1671 TYNRTITTAKATV
+1671 TYDRAITTEKVTV
-1684 CLPYELPRN
+1684 CLPYELPVT
-1693 GSFDAHTLSGGNN
+1693 GFKAYTLSGGNN

-1790 HSAAMLPAYRAYI
+1790 HPAATVPCYRAYVVCPKASAAKTLSI
-1803 VRNDGSGAKQLSVVL
+1803 ILDG
-1818 DDETTGI
+1818 ETTGI
-1825 DGMTDDAM
+1825 DGV
-1833 GTDGTVYDL
+1833 TDGTTGADGPVYDL
-1842 HGRRMADRLDDNT
+1842 QGRRVADRLDDAA
-1855 RRQLPAGVYIVSG
+1855 RHQLPAGVYIVGG
-1868 RKVILK
+1868 RKVIVK

>member
-7 IKRLCLLLMFMAST
+7 IQRLCLFLLVFLLAAPAWSYSITVKARDRSAGEVEGKRDVMSDGYIVARWSDCKTGPALLAANRNWKMKKGST
-21 MGVWAVESVLFN
+21 VTISCFGRWRFRGIRFREQLKNADKLVCISDNRYTGDPTSNSGLSCYDAPNTKVTLQANDDIEFAEYIIEFVAEPRVSFKKKEYTFFVGDQFHLFYDNMVENPYEEFPKFEL
-33 STESPKGTRV
+33 STEEPG
-43 RDLKKGPVSVHFYK
+43 
-57 CYTSHSGNIY
+57 
-67 ELAKGSGVLI
+67 
-77 SVPEESYRIREVVM
+77 M
-91 EDTEGGDDWDE
+91 
-102 GGLNRIGMYET
+102 LNKET
-113 APGTHYNMFFQK
+113 AWDFFTVIK
-125 DSGSQPDDNN
+125 AGKTNLVFRAVPDDRYAA
-135 IVFSSFD
+135 
-142 SGSAWIYIEG
+142 GSIKVPFEVTRRTMDAYLDGPKTVRLQVWDNLSLPVLKRIPEGYDRSKITRKISDEKVVKIEG
-152 HKMSNKGQFKARR
+152 EKIKLGSDPFGKTATITYTLPEDHKYKTK
-165 ITVRYVKLAKPKF
+165 
-178 TQEQYDYYSF
+178 
-188 MGVLPYALTP
+188 
-198 KADAGGHNGK
+198 
-208 NIRYHLSNNKIA
+208 
-220 TLLVGGGMQIK
+220 TL
-231 QPGQGTL
+231 TL
-238 TITYDPN
+238 TIIVP
-245 NDYAKAECSTTINV
+245 KEAEISSQDDWKKFCAAV
-259 RRERV
+259 
-264 TFTPHKDIPS
+264 
-274 VILTGKH
+274 
-281 YTLYGVY
+281 
-288 GLIDLQNSYSQRNFD
+288 NSGWN
-303 ESNPQFSVT
+303 
-312 STRPDVLSVA
+312 
-322 NRDLQFHGTSG
+322 
-333 EATITLKQEQNDYYE
+333 
-348 ASSLSHTF
+348 
-356 IVLRSDQN
+356 
-364 GTVLIRNADEW
+364 NAD
-375 RLFCKSVNE
+375 
-384 KGMTNLNAKLEADID
+384 AKLMKDVN

-404 TMLGNRY
+404 AMVGNRY

-466 VYGNTTVSGC
+466 VYGNTTVLGC

-539 TFNNCLYTGTNN
+539 TLTNCLYTGTNN

-561 STINNCYY
+561 STIKNCYY
-569 LNDCGATYGT
+569 LNACAATYGEK
-579 RVTIDQLKNGEV
+579 VTIDQLKNGEV

-610 DNAPLL
+610 DNEPLP
-616 TGNDAKRVRK
+616 TGNGTKRVHK

-631 NDQVK
+631 NNQVN

-643 GKAIYGSL
+643 GNAIYGSL
-651 PTLTAK
+651 PATAK
-657 DIMGSDYN
+657 EIMGSDYN

-727 ANVNLGD
+727 RDVNLGD

-770 LFQNVNSA
+770 PFQNVNSA

-818 TSRYSLSSGCDAAGM
+818 TSRYSLSSGCDASGM
-833 VHHVTSGASAEFTDC
+833 VHHVTNGASAEFTDC

-858 ENGKEGMGGFVYGQ
+858 DNGKKGMGGFVYGQ

-913 AQGKQVTKEQLKS
+913 AQGKQVTKEQLKN
-926 GEVARLLQSN
+926 GDVARLLQSN

-942 GQEIGKE
+942 GQELGKE
-949 NEPLPTADKAKKVYK
+949 NEPLPTAEETKKVYK

-1017 ASVLIYNDRT
+1017 ASVLIYYDRT

-1041 SKADWKEFCDI
+1041 SKADWIEFRSI
-1052 VSNGQ
+1052 VGNGQ

-1070 GGDIKTIGD
+1070 GSDIFMVGDS
-1079 GVHMYSGTFDGQG
+1079 YAGTFDGQN
-1092 HTLTLNWDAGTAHW
+1092 HTLKINWNSTSGWLA
-1106 KSPFYSVDG
+1106 PFYTVNG
-1115 CTINKLRVKGSIKSD
+1115 ATIKNLRTEGEIKSNSYFLS
-1130 GKGHAGL
+1130 GL
-1137 IQNAYG
+1137 VQSAYG
-1143 TVTVSGCVS
+1143 NTTISGCVS
-1152 DVDITCGYSTDACS
+1152 AVNITSTYDNGGCN
-1166 AAGMIQW
+1166 AAGM
-1173 VGGGAKVTFN
+1173 VECVRDNANVTFT

-1188 GSINA
+1188 GKIDATTEKGKESI
-1193 KDAGRKGMAGFVY
+1193 GGFVHLLY
-1206 NQNGKCTFNN
+1206 GKCTLNN
-1216 CLYLGTNNATA
+1216 CLYAGENNGTRWSRTFAPYS
-1227 GSNTFTYNATTNN
+1227 GSTLNN
-1240 CYYLNACGDTQGT
+1240 CYYLNPCGDKQGT
-1253 KVTEEQ
+1253 QVTKEQ

-1270 NKRDGNI
+1270 NKRPENI
-1277 WGQELG
+1277 WGQMLG
-1283 KDNEP
+1283 TDNEP
-1288 QPTDIAAKHIYQVG
+1288 MPTDDAAKHIYKVD
-1302 FTYNGKVA
+1302 FSYNGKVA

-1316 SGKAIFGELP
+1316 SGKHIFGELP
-1326 DEKEL
+1326 KEKEI
-1331 LGTAYDS
+1331 LGAAYDP
-1338 NKVYALVF
+1338 NKLYALSF
-1346 EDDFTASTTIDSD
+1346 EDDFSASTTVDRD
-1359 RTVVVTVIENNYF
+1359 RTVVVTIIANNDF
-1372 EIATKEDWA
+1372 EIATKEDWKK
-1381 AFCKLVNNG
+1381 FCGLVKKGLVNL
-1390 NNKLNAKL
+1390 KVK
-1398 MKDVDLETDI
+1398 MTKDVDLGSEI
-1408 VMAGKENVEYSGT
+1408 VMAGEENLEYSGT
-1421 FDGQGYSL
+1421 FDGQGHTL
-1429 TVNWDASDNKLVSP
+1429 KFDWDGGYTAWISP
-1443 FSCVKDVTIKNL
+1443 FLHVKDATIKNL
-1455 RTKGQITSKR
+1455 RTKGKITAGR
-1465 FGISGLIDDV
+1465 FGFSGLICQA
-1475 YGTNN
+1475 YGNN
-1480 TISSCIS
+1480 TISSC
-1487 EVNLTTSD
+1487 VSD
-1495 NSVSSSVAGMVQSV
+1495 VDINGADDLAGMVKTV
-1509 KSNSSVTFN
+1509 KDNSSVTFT
-1518 DCIVKGKMHSTT
+1518 DCVVKGTLHVT
-1530 YEGRQGLS
+1530 YDDCSQDMG
-1538 GFVYFQLGNCHFN
+1538 GFVYYQSDNATCTFN
-1551 NCLYIGTNNGREW
+1551 SCLYLGTNNATGW
-1564 ADTFCD
+1564 AKTFA
-1570 HPNTLNNCYY
+1570 PNPTLNNCYY
-1580 LNACGT
+1580 LNLCGKE
-1586 AQGKQV
+1586 QGMKV
-1592 TKDQLKNGYVAYKL
+1592 TEEQLKNGYVAHKL
-1606 QNNRTDKC
+1606 QADRTDQC

-1634 TNYVYYDATNKRWTC
+1634 TNYVYYDATNNRWTC

-1664 DFIAAKA
+1664 DFTAAKA
-1671 TYNRTITTAKATV
+1671 TYDRAITTEKVTV
-1684 CLPYELPRN
+1684 CLPYELPVT
-1693 GSFDAHTLSGGNN
+1693 GFKAYTLSGGNN

-1818 DDETTGI
+1818 DSETTGI

-1833 GTDGTVYDL
+1833 GTDGAVYDL
-1842 HGRRMADRLDDNT
+1842 HGRRMADRLDDNV

>member
-7 IKRLCLLLMFMAST
+7 IQRLCLFLLVFLLAAPAWSYSITVKARDRSAGEVEGKRDVMSDGYIVARWSDCKTGPALFAANRNWKMKKGST
-21 MGVWAVESVLFN
+21 VTISCFGRWRFRGIRFREQLKNADKLVCISDNRYTGDPTSNSGLSCYDAPNTKVTLQANDDIEFAEYIIEFVAEPRVSFKKKEYTFFVGDQFHLFYDNMVENPYEEFPKFEL
-33 STESPKGTRV
+33 STEEPG
-43 RDLKKGPVSVHFYK
+43 
-57 CYTSHSGNIY
+57 
-67 ELAKGSGVLI
+67 
-77 SVPEESYRIREVVM
+77 M
-91 EDTEGGDDWDE
+91 
-102 GGLNRIGMYET
+102 LNKET
-113 APGTHYNMFFQK
+113 AWDFFTVIK
-125 DSGSQPDDNN
+125 AGKTNLVFRTVPDDRYAA
-135 IVFSSFD
+135 
-142 SGSAWIYIEG
+142 GSIKVPFEVTRRTMDAYLDGPKTVRLQVWDNLSLPVLKRIPEGYDRSKITRKISDEKVVKIEG
-152 HKMSNKGQFKARR
+152 EKIKLGSDPFGKTATITYTLPEDHKYKTK
-165 ITVRYVKLAKPKF
+165 
-178 TQEQYDYYSF
+178 
-188 MGVLPYALTP
+188 
-198 KADAGGHNGK
+198 
-208 NIRYHLSNNKIA
+208 
-220 TLLVGGGMQIK
+220 TL
-231 QPGQGTL
+231 TL
-238 TITYDPN
+238 TIIVP
-245 NDYAKAECSTTINV
+245 KEAEISSQDDWKKFCAAV
-259 RRERV
+259 
-264 TFTPHKDIPS
+264 
-274 VILTGKH
+274 
-281 YTLYGVY
+281 
-288 GLIDLQNSYSQRNFD
+288 NSGWN
-303 ESNPQFSVT
+303 
-312 STRPDVLSVA
+312 
-322 NRDLQFHGTSG
+322 
-333 EATITLKQEQNDYYE
+333 
-348 ASSLSHTF
+348 
-356 IVLRSDQN
+356 
-364 GTVLIRNADEW
+364 NAD
-375 RLFCKSVNE
+375 
-384 KGMTNLNAKLEADID
+384 AKLMKDVN

-404 TMLGNRY
+404 AMVGNRY

-539 TFNNCLYTGTNN
+539 TLTNCLYTGTNN

-561 STINNCYY
+561 STIKNCYY
-569 LNDCGATYGT
+569 LNACAATYGT

-610 DNAPLL
+610 NNEPLL
-616 TGNDAKRVRK
+616 TGNGTKRVHK

-631 NDQVK
+631 NNQVN

-643 GKAIYGSL
+643 GNAIYGSL
-651 PTLTAK
+651 PATAK
-657 DIMGSDYN
+657 EIMGSDYN

-713 IVNGGQ
+713 LVNGGQ

-727 ANVNLGD
+727 ANVDLGGD
-734 EIVMAGAGDHKYSG
+734 ITMAGNSNHNYSG
-748 TFDGQEHTLT
+748 TFDGQNHTLT
-758 LNWNS
+758 VNWNTNANDIAPF
-763 SSSRQLA
+763 RR
-770 LFQNVNSA
+770 VNGA
-778 TIKNLRT
+778 TIKNLHT
-785 EGSINSNTY
+785 EGTIKSSGY
-794 GLSGLIYSLE
+794 YLAGLIDEAYGESN
-804 GVTTISGCVSNVNL
+804 ISGCVSNVHI
-818 TSRYSLSSGCDAAGM
+818 TSTYADNICGAGGLISYISSNAR
-833 VHHVTSGASAEFTDC
+833 VTITDC
-848 IVKGKFHATT
+848 LVKGSINATM
-858 ENGKEGMGGFVYGQ
+858 EKGKKGMGGFVSIQ
-872 YGTCKMTNC
+872 NGTCTMNNC
-881 LYAGENNATTR
+881 LYLGTNNATTR

-913 AQGKQVTKEQLKS
+913 AQGKQVTKEQLKN
-926 GEVARLLQSN
+926 GDVARLLQSN

-942 GQEIGKE
+942 GQELGKE
-949 NEPLPTADKAKKVYK
+949 NEPLPTAEEAKKVYN
-964 IDFAYKGKVK
+964 IDFVYKGKVK

-1017 ASVLIYNDRT
+1017 ASVLIYYDRT

-1041 SKADWKEFCDI
+1041 SKADWIEFRSI
-1052 VSNGQ
+1052 VGNGQ

-1079 GVHMYSGTFDGQG
+1079 GVHKYSGTFDGQG

-1143 TVTVSGCVS
+1143 TVAISGCTS

-1173 VGGGAKVTFN
+1173 VGGEAKVTFT

-1193 KDAGRKGMAGFVY
+1193 KEAGRKGMAGFVY
-1206 NQNGKCTFNN
+1206 NQNGTCTFNN

-1227 GSNTFTYNATTNN
+1227 GSNTFTYNATFNN
-1240 CYYLNACGDTQGT
+1240 CYYLNACGDAQGK
-1253 KVTEEQ
+1253 KVTADQ

-1270 NKRDGNI
+1270 NKRPENI

-1283 KDNEP
+1283 KENEP
-1288 QPTDIAAKHIYQVG
+1288 MPTDDAAKHIYKVD
-1302 FTYNGKVA
+1302 FSYNGKVA

-1316 SGKAIFGELP
+1316 RGKHIFGELP
-1326 DEKEL
+1326 KEKEI
-1331 LGTAYDS
+1331 LGAAYDP
-1338 NKVYALVF
+1338 NNIYALSF
-1346 EDDFTASTTIDSD
+1346 EDDFSASTTVDSD
-1359 RTVVVTVIENNYF
+1359 RTVVVTIIENNYF
-1372 EIATKEDWA
+1372 EIATKEDWKK
-1381 AFCKLVNNG
+1381 FCGLVKKGQQN
-1390 NNKLNAKL
+1390 LNAK
-1398 MKDVDLETDI
+1398 MTKDVDLGTEI
-1408 VMAGKENVEYSGT
+1408 VMAGEENLEYSGT
-1421 FDGQGYSL
+1421 FDGQGHTL
-1429 TVNWDASDNKLVSP
+1429 KFDWDGGYTAWISP
-1443 FSCVKDVTIKNL
+1443 FLHVKDVTIRNL
-1455 RTKGQITSKR
+1455 RTKGKITAGR
-1465 FGISGLIDDV
+1465 FGFSGLICQA
-1475 YGTNN
+1475 YGNN
-1480 TISSCIS
+1480 TISSC
-1487 EVNLTTSD
+1487 VSD
-1495 NSVSSSVAGMVQSV
+1495 VDINGADDLAGMVKTV
-1509 KSNSSVTFN
+1509 KDNSSVTFT
-1518 DCIVKGKMHSTT
+1518 DCVVKGTLHVT
-1530 YEGRQGLS
+1530 YDDCSQDMG
-1538 GFVYFQLGNCHFN
+1538 GFVYYQSDNATCTFN
-1551 NCLYIGTNNGREW
+1551 SCLYLGTNNATGW
-1564 ADTFCD
+1564 AKTFA
-1570 HPNTLNNCYY
+1570 PNPTLNNCYY
-1580 LNACGT
+1580 LNLCGKE
-1586 AQGKQV
+1586 QGMKV
-1592 TKDQLKNGYVAYKL
+1592 TEEQLKNGYVAHKL
-1606 QNNRTDKC
+1606 QNDRTDKC

-1664 DFIAAKA
+1664 DFTAVKA
-1671 TYNRTITTAKATV
+1671 TYDRAITTEKVTV
-1684 CLPYELPRN
+1684 CLPYELPVT
-1693 GSFDAHTLSGGNN
+1693 GFKAYTLSGGNN

-1818 DDETTGI
+1818 DGETTGI